1 MEEWILKRTYLDYK
15 EVLKDFPIDEITA
28 KLISKKKFRNKREIY
43 NYLNSDV
50 SLLHDPFKL
59 KGMSEAVSLI
69 TGDIENGKKIL
80 LSLDYDV
87 DGIISGAIA
96 FLGLSQIGAKCT
108 YILPHRIKDGY
119 GINERIVEHAIENS
133 IDTIITFDNGIA
145 AFEPIRL
152 AKKHGIKVIVT
163 DHHDIP
169 FTFDENQ
176 EKILN
181 YVDADLIINP
191 KQHDCEYPFK
201 GICGGVI
208 AYKLIEAIYT
218 KFNKKTEFLD
228 EFIALAAIATIC
240 DVMELRDENRSI
252 VSLGLKY
259 VEKISHPGLNE
270 LLALY
275 GLDRK
280 ITSDDIGF
288 KIGPCF
294 NSSGRLSTASK
305 SLELLTFSNE
315 RHLSSPDYLKD
326 LAKELFEL
334 NQKRKEITSHA
345 FEKAITLIETDKMYK
360 EDIILLYLQ
369 NVHES
374 IAGIVA
380 SRVKE
385 RYSRPVIVFTDSE
398 EIVKGSARSIESLD
412 IFELISNHKDMLHKF
427 GGHPMAAGMSIQKKN
442 LSAFFDELR
451 ISISKYNVPP
461 YRTYAVDMILD
472 FSQLDISLANSLK
485 SFEPYGKGNEKIIF
499 SSLKIS
505 VNDIKIIGKNSN
517 VLKMKISQNGI
528 QREFICFSD
537 IDFIIKKIENK
548 VNKVK
553 VIGGCNFVIDE
564 NNTFDIIYTVGIN
577 VFNGTER
584 LQLELISIR

>member
-1 MEEWILKRTYLDYK
+1 MEEWILKRAYLDYR
-15 EVLKDFPIDEITA
+15 EILKDFPLDEITA
-28 KLISKKKFRNKREIY
+28 KLISKKKFTNKKEIY
-43 NYLNSDV
+43 NYLNSDT

-69 TGDIENGKKIL
+69 ADDIENGNKIL

-96 FLGLSQIGAKCT
+96 FLGLSTIGARCS

-119 GINERIVEHAIENS
+119 GINERIIEYARENS
-133 IDTIITFDNGIA
+133 VDTIITFDNGIA
-145 AFEPIRL
+145 AFEPIKL
-152 AKKHGIKVIVT
+152 AKNYGIKVIVT

-169 FTFDENQ
+169 FTYDENQ

-218 KFNKKTEFLD
+218 KLNKKSESLN

-252 VSLGLKY
+252 VYHGLKNL
-259 VEKISHPGLNE
+259 ERISNPGLKE
-270 LLALY
+270 LLNLY
-275 GLDRK
+275 GIERK

-305 SLELLTFSNE
+305 SLDLLTLSNDE
-315 RHLSSPDYLKD
+315 IPGIPEYLKN
-326 LAKELFEL
+326 LARELYEL
-334 NQKRKEITSHA
+334 NQRRKDITKHA
-345 FEKAITLIETDKMYK
+345 FEKAISLIEANKMYD
-360 EDIILLYLQ
+360 ENIILIYLEK
-369 NVHES
+369 VHES

-385 RYSRPVIVFTDSE
+385 RYNKPVIVFTDSE
-398 EIVKGSARSIESLD
+398 EIIKGSARSIESLD
-412 IFELISNHKDMLHKF
+412 IFELISIHKEMLLKF
-427 GGHPMAAGMSIQKKN
+427 GGHPMAAGMSIEKKN
-442 LSAFFDELR
+442 LNEFFDKLR
-451 ISISKYNVPP
+451 ISISEYSVPKYK
-461 YRTYAVDMILD
+461 TYAVDMILN
-472 FSQLDISLANSLK
+472 FSQLNISLANSLK
-485 SFEPYGKGNEKIIF
+485 SFEPYGKGNEKMIF
-499 SSLKIS
+499 SSLKVSIS
-505 VNDIKIIGKNSN
+505 DIKIIGKNSN
-517 VLKMKISQNGI
+517 VLKMKIKQNEI

-537 IDFIIKKIENK
+537 IDSIIKKIGD
-548 VNKVK
+548 KVK
-553 VIGGCNFVIDE
+553 VTADYNFFIDE
-564 NNTFDIIYTVGIN
+564 NDTFDIIYTVGIN
-577 VFNGTER
+577 VFNSTER

>member
-1 MEEWILKRTYLDYK
+1 MEEWILKRAYLDYR
-15 EVLKDFPIDEITA
+15 EILKDFPLDEITA
-28 KLISKKKFRNKREIY
+28 KLISKKKFTNKKEIY
-43 NYLNSDV
+43 NYLNSDT

-69 TGDIENGKKIL
+69 ADDIENGNKIL

-96 FLGLSQIGAKCT
+96 FLGLSTIGARCS

-119 GINERIVEHAIENS
+119 GINERIIEYARENS
-133 IDTIITFDNGIA
+133 VDTIITFDNGIA
-145 AFEPIRL
+145 AFEPIKL
-152 AKKHGIKVIVT
+152 AKNYGIKVIVT

-169 FTFDENQ
+169 FTYDENQ

-218 KFNKKTEFLD
+218 KLNKKSESLN

-252 VSLGLKY
+252 VYHGLKNL
-259 VEKISHPGLNE
+259 ERISNPGLKE
-270 LLALY
+270 LLNLY
-275 GLDRK
+275 GIERK

-305 SLELLTFSNE
+305 SLDLLTLSNDE
-315 RHLSSPDYLKD
+315 IPGIPEYLKN
-326 LAKELFEL
+326 LAKELYEL
-334 NQKRKEITSHA
+334 NQRRKDITKHA
-345 FEKAITLIETDKMYK
+345 FEKAISLIEANKMYD
-360 EDIILLYLQ
+360 ENIILIYLEK
-369 NVHES
+369 VHES

-385 RYSRPVIVFTDSE
+385 RYNKPVIVFTDSE
-398 EIVKGSARSIESLD
+398 EIIKGSARSIESLD
-412 IFELISNHKDMLHKF
+412 IFELISIHKEMLLKF
-427 GGHPMAAGMSIQKKN
+427 GGHPMAAGMSIEKKN
-442 LSAFFDELR
+442 LNEFFDKLR
-451 ISISKYNVPP
+451 ISISEYSVPKYK
-461 YRTYAVDMILD
+461 TYAVDMIMK
-472 FSQLDISLANSLK
+472 FSQLNISLANSLK
-485 SFEPYGKGNEKIIF
+485 SFEPYGKGNEKMIF
-499 SSLKIS
+499 SSLKVSIS
-505 VNDIKIIGKNSN
+505 DIKIIGKNSN
-517 VLKMKISQNGI
+517 VLKMKIKQSEI

-537 IDFIIKKIENK
+537 IDSIIKKIGD
-548 VNKVK
+548 KVK
-553 VIGGCNFVIDE
+553 VTADYNFFIDE
-564 NNTFDIIYTVGIN
+564 NDTFDIIYTVGIN
-577 VFNGTER
+577 VFNSTER

>member
-1 MEEWILKRTYLDYK
+1 MEEWILKRAYLDYR
-15 EVLKDFPIDEITA
+15 EILKDFPLDEITA
-28 KLISKKKFRNKREIY
+28 KLISKKKFTNKKEIY
-43 NYLNSDV
+43 NYLNSDT

-69 TGDIENGKKIL
+69 ADDIENGNKIL

-96 FLGLSQIGAKCT
+96 FLGLSTIGARCS

-119 GINERIVEHAIENS
+119 GINERIIEYARENS
-133 IDTIITFDNGIA
+133 VDTIITFDNGIA
-145 AFEPIRL
+145 AFEPIKL
-152 AKKHGIKVIVT
+152 AKNYGIKVIVT

-169 FTFDENQ
+169 FTYDENQ

-218 KFNKKTEFLD
+218 KLNKKSESLN

-252 VSLGLKY
+252 VYHGLKNL
-259 VEKISHPGLNE
+259 ERISNPGLKE
-270 LLALY
+270 LLTLY
-275 GLDRK
+275 GIERK

-305 SLELLTFSNE
+305 SLDLLTLSNDE
-315 RHLSSPDYLKD
+315 IPGIPEYLKN
-326 LAKELFEL
+326 LAKELYEL
-334 NQKRKEITSHA
+334 NQRRKDITKHA
-345 FEKAITLIETDKMYK
+345 FEKAISLIEANKMYD
-360 EDIILLYLQ
+360 ENIILIYLEK
-369 NVHES
+369 VHES

-385 RYSRPVIVFTDSE
+385 RYNKPVIVFTDSE
-398 EIVKGSARSIESLD
+398 EIIKGSARSIESLD
-412 IFELISNHKDMLHKF
+412 IFELISIHKEMLLKF
-427 GGHPMAAGMSIQKKN
+427 GGHPMAAGMSIEKKN
-442 LSAFFDELR
+442 LNEFFDKLR
-451 ISISKYNVPP
+451 ISISEYSVPKYK
-461 YRTYAVDMILD
+461 TYAVDMILN
-472 FSQLDISLANSLK
+472 FSQLNISLANSLK
-485 SFEPYGKGNEKIIF
+485 SFEPYGKGNEKMIF
-499 SSLKIS
+499 SSLKVSIS
-505 VNDIKIIGKNSN
+505 DIKIIGKNSN
-517 VLKMKISQNGI
+517 VLKMKIKQNEI

-537 IDFIIKKIENK
+537 IDSIIKKIGD
-548 VNKVK
+548 KVK
-553 VIGGCNFVIDE
+553 VTADYNFFIDE
-564 NNTFDIIYTVGIN
+564 NDTFDIIYTVGIN
-577 VFNGTER
+577 VFNSTER

>member
-1 MEEWILKRTYLDYK
+1 MEEWILKRAYLDYR
-15 EVLKDFPIDEITA
+15 EILKDFPLDEITA
-28 KLISKKKFRNKREIY
+28 KLISKKKFTNKKEIY
-43 NYLNSDV
+43 NYLNSDT

-69 TGDIENGKKIL
+69 ADDIENGNKIL

-96 FLGLSQIGAKCT
+96 FLGLSTIGARCS

-119 GINERIVEHAIENS
+119 GINERIIEYARENS
-133 IDTIITFDNGIA
+133 VDTIITFDNGIA
-145 AFEPIRL
+145 AFEPIKL
-152 AKKHGIKVIVT
+152 AKNYGIKVIVT

-169 FTFDENQ
+169 FTYDENQ

-218 KFNKKTEFLD
+218 KLNKKSESLN

-252 VSLGLKY
+252 VYHGLKNL
-259 VEKISHPGLNE
+259 ERISNPGLKE
-270 LLALY
+270 LLNLY
-275 GLDRK
+275 GIERK

-305 SLELLTFSNE
+305 SLDLLTLSNDE
-315 RHLSSPDYLKD
+315 IPGIPEYLKN
-326 LAKELFEL
+326 LAKELYEL
-334 NQKRKEITSHA
+334 NQRRKDITKHA
-345 FEKAITLIETDKMYK
+345 FEKAISLTEANKMYD
-360 EDIILLYLQ
+360 ENIILIYLEK
-369 NVHES
+369 VHES

-385 RYSRPVIVFTDSE
+385 RYNKPVIVFTDSE
-398 EIVKGSARSIESLD
+398 EIIKGSARSIESLD
-412 IFELISNHKDMLHKF
+412 IFELISIHKEMLLKF
-427 GGHPMAAGMSIQKKN
+427 GGHPMAAGMSIEKKN
-442 LSAFFDELR
+442 LNEFFDKLR
-451 ISISKYNVPP
+451 ISISEYSVPKYK
-461 YRTYAVDMILD
+461 TYAVDMIMK
-472 FSQLDISLANSLK
+472 FSQLNISLANSLK
-485 SFEPYGKGNEKIIF
+485 SFEPY
-499 SSLKIS
+499 
-505 VNDIKIIGKNSN
+505 
-517 VLKMKISQNGI
+517 
-528 QREFICFSD
+528 
-537 IDFIIKKIENK
+537 
-548 VNKVK
+548 
-553 VIGGCNFVIDE
+553 
-564 NNTFDIIYTVGIN
+564 
-577 VFNGTER
+577 
-584 LQLELISIR
+584 

>member
-1 MEEWILKRTYLDYK
+1 MEEWILKRAYLDYR
-15 EVLKDFPIDEITA
+15 EILKDFPLDEITA
-28 KLISKKKFRNKREIY
+28 KLISKKKFTNKKEIY
-43 NYLNSDV
+43 NYLNSDT

-69 TGDIENGKKIL
+69 ADDIENGNKIL

-87 DGIISGAIA
+87 DGIISGTIA
-96 FLGLSQIGAKCT
+96 FLGLSTIGARCS

-119 GINERIVEHAIENS
+119 GINERIIEYARENS
-133 IDTIITFDNGIA
+133 VDTIITFDNGIA
-145 AFEPIRL
+145 AFEPIKL
-152 AKKHGIKVIVT
+152 AKNYGIKVIVT

-169 FTFDENQ
+169 FTYDENQ

-218 KFNKKTEFLD
+218 KLNKKSESLN

-252 VSLGLKY
+252 VYHGLKNL
-259 VEKISHPGLNE
+259 ERISNPGLKE
-270 LLALY
+270 LLNLY
-275 GLDRK
+275 GIERK

-305 SLELLTFSNE
+305 SLDLLTLSNDE
-315 RHLSSPDYLKD
+315 IPGIPEYLKN
-326 LAKELFEL
+326 LAKELYEL
-334 NQKRKEITSHA
+334 NQRRKDITKHA
-345 FEKAITLIETDKMYK
+345 FEKAISLIEANKMYD
-360 EDIILLYLQ
+360 ENIILIYLEK
-369 NVHES
+369 VHES

-385 RYSRPVIVFTDSE
+385 RYNKPVIVFTDSE
-398 EIVKGSARSIESLD
+398 EIIKGSARSIESLD
-412 IFELISNHKDMLHKF
+412 IFELISIHKEMLLKF
-427 GGHPMAAGMSIQKKN
+427 GGHPMAAGMSIEKKN
-442 LSAFFDELR
+442 LNEFFDKLR
-451 ISISKYNVPP
+451 ISISEYSVPKYK
-461 YRTYAVDMILD
+461 TYAVDMILN
-472 FSQLDISLANSLK
+472 FSQLNISLANSLK
-485 SFEPYGKGNEKIIF
+485 SFEPYGKGNEKMIF
-499 SSLKIS
+499 SSLKVSIS
-505 VNDIKIIGKNSN
+505 DIKIIGKNSN
-517 VLKMKISQNGI
+517 VLKMKIKQNEI

-537 IDFIIKKIENK
+537 IDSIIKKIGD
-548 VNKVK
+548 KVK
-553 VIGGCNFVIDE
+553 VTADYNFFIDE
-564 NNTFDIIYTVGIN
+564 NDTFDIIYTVGIN
-577 VFNGTER
+577 VFNSTER

>member
-1 MEEWILKRTYLDYK
+1 MEEWILKRAYLDYR
-15 EVLKDFPIDEITA
+15 EILKDFPLDEITA
-28 KLISKKKFRNKREIY
+28 KLISKKKFTNKKEIY
-43 NYLNSDV
+43 NYLNSDT

-69 TGDIENGKKIL
+69 ADDIENGNKIL

-96 FLGLSQIGAKCT
+96 FLGLSTIGARCS

-119 GINERIVEHAIENS
+119 GINERIIEYARENS
-133 IDTIITFDNGIA
+133 VDTIITFDNGIA
-145 AFEPIRL
+145 AFEPIKL
-152 AKKHGIKVIVT
+152 AKNYGIKVIVT

-169 FTFDENQ
+169 FTYDENQ

-218 KFNKKTEFLD
+218 KLNKKSESLN

-252 VSLGLKY
+252 VYHGLKNL
-259 VEKISHPGLNE
+259 ERISNPGLKE
-270 LLALY
+270 LLNLY
-275 GLDRK
+275 GIERK

-305 SLELLTFSNE
+305 SLDLLTLSNDE
-315 RHLSSPDYLKD
+315 IPGIPEYLKN
-326 LAKELFEL
+326 LAKELYEL
-334 NQKRKEITSHA
+334 NQRRKDITKHA
-345 FEKAITLIETDKMYK
+345 FEKAISLIEANKMYD
-360 EDIILLYLQ
+360 ENIILIYLEK
-369 NVHES
+369 VHES

-385 RYSRPVIVFTDSE
+385 RYNKPVIVFTDSE
-398 EIVKGSARSIESLD
+398 EIIKGSARSIESLD
-412 IFELISNHKDMLHKF
+412 IFELISIHKEMLLKF
-427 GGHPMAAGMSIQKKN
+427 GGHPMAAGMSIEKKN
-442 LSAFFDELR
+442 LNEFFDKLR
-451 ISISKYNVPP
+451 ISISEYSVPKYK
-461 YRTYAVDMILD
+461 TYAVDMILN
-472 FSQLDISLANSLK
+472 FSQLNISLANSLK
-485 SFEPYGKGNEKIIF
+485 SFEPYGKGNEKMIF
-499 SSLKIS
+499 SSLKVSIS
-505 VNDIKIIGKNSN
+505 DIKIIGKNSN
-517 VLKMKISQNGI
+517 VLKMKIKQNEI

-537 IDFIIKKIENK
+537 IDSIIKKIGD
-548 VNKVK
+548 KVK
-553 VIGGCNFVIDE
+553 VTADYNFFFYE
-564 NNTFDIIYTVGIN
+564 NDTFDIIYTVGIN
-577 VFNGTER
+577 VFNSTER

>member
-1 MEEWILKRTYLDYK
+1 MEEWILKRAYLDYR
-15 EVLKDFPIDEITA
+15 EILKDFPLDEITA
-28 KLISKKKFRNKREIY
+28 KLISKKKFTNKKEIY
-43 NYLNSDV
+43 NYLNSDT

-69 TGDIENGKKIL
+69 ADDIENGNKIL

-96 FLGLSQIGAKCT
+96 FLGLSTIGARCS

-119 GINERIVEHAIENS
+119 GINERIIEYARENS
-133 IDTIITFDNGIA
+133 VDTIITFDNGIA
-145 AFEPIRL
+145 AFEPIKL
-152 AKKHGIKVIVT
+152 AKNYGIKVIVT

-169 FTFDENQ
+169 FTYDKNQ

-218 KFNKKTEFLD
+218 KLNKKSESLN

-252 VSLGLKY
+252 VYHGLKNL
-259 VEKISHPGLNE
+259 ERISNPGLKE
-270 LLALY
+270 LLNLY
-275 GLDRK
+275 GIERK

-305 SLELLTFSNE
+305 SLDLLTLSNDE
-315 RHLSSPDYLKD
+315 IPGIPEYLKN
-326 LAKELFEL
+326 LAKELYEL
-334 NQKRKEITSHA
+334 NQRRKDITKHA
-345 FEKAITLIETDKMYK
+345 FEKAISLIEANKMYD
-360 EDIILLYLQ
+360 ENIILIYLEK
-369 NVHES
+369 VHES

-385 RYSRPVIVFTDSE
+385 RYNKPVIVFTDSE
-398 EIVKGSARSIESLD
+398 EIIKGSARSIESLD
-412 IFELISNHKDMLHKF
+412 IFELISIHKEMLLKF
-427 GGHPMAAGMSIQKKN
+427 GGHPMAAGMSIEKKN
-442 LSAFFDELR
+442 LNEFFDKLR
-451 ISISKYNVPP
+451 ISISEYSVPKYK
-461 YRTYAVDMILD
+461 TYAVDMILN
-472 FSQLDISLANSLK
+472 FSQLNISLANSLK
-485 SFEPYGKGNEKIIF
+485 SFEPYGKGNEKMIF
-499 SSLKIS
+499 SSLKVSIS
-505 VNDIKIIGKNSN
+505 DIKIIGKNSN
-517 VLKMKISQNGI
+517 VLKMKIKQNEI

-537 IDFIIKKIENK
+537 IDSIIKKIGD
-548 VNKVK
+548 KVK
-553 VIGGCNFVIDE
+553 VTADYNFFIDE
-564 NNTFDIIYTVGIN
+564 NDTFDIIYTVGIN
-577 VFNGTER
+577 VFNSTER

>member
-1 MEEWILKRTYLDYK
+1 MEEWILKRAYLDYR
-15 EVLKDFPIDEITA
+15 EILKDFPLDEITA
-28 KLISKKKFRNKREIY
+28 KLISKKKFTNKKEIY
-43 NYLNSDV
+43 NYLNSDT

-69 TGDIENGKKIL
+69 ADDIENGNKIL

-96 FLGLSQIGAKCT
+96 FLGLSTIGAKCS

-119 GINERIVEHAIENS
+119 GINERIIEYARENS
-133 IDTIITFDNGIA
+133 VDTIITFDNGIA
-145 AFEPIRL
+145 AFEPIKL
-152 AKKHGIKVIVT
+152 AKNYGIKVIVT

-169 FTFDENQ
+169 FTYDENQ

-218 KFNKKTEFLD
+218 KLNKKSESLN

-252 VSLGLKY
+252 VYHGLKNL
-259 VEKISHPGLNE
+259 ERISNPGLKE
-270 LLALY
+270 LLNLY
-275 GLDRK
+275 GIERK

-305 SLELLTFSNE
+305 SLDLLTLSNDE
-315 RHLSSPDYLKD
+315 IPGIPEYLKN
-326 LAKELFEL
+326 LAKELYEL
-334 NQKRKEITSHA
+334 NQRRKDITKHA
-345 FEKAITLIETDKMYK
+345 FEKAISLIEANKMYD
-360 EDIILLYLQ
+360 ENIILIYLEK
-369 NVHES
+369 VHES

-385 RYSRPVIVFTDSE
+385 RYNKPVIVFTDSE
-398 EIVKGSARSIESLD
+398 EIIKGSARSIESLD
-412 IFELISNHKDMLHKF
+412 IFELISIHKEMLLKF
-427 GGHPMAAGMSIQKKN
+427 GGHPMAAGMSIEKKN
-442 LSAFFDELR
+442 LNEFFDKLR
-451 ISISKYNVPP
+451 ISISEYSVPKYK
-461 YRTYAVDMILD
+461 TYAVDMILN
-472 FSQLDISLANSLK
+472 FSQLNISLANSLK
-485 SFEPYGKGNEKIIF
+485 SFEPYGKGNEKMIF
-499 SSLKIS
+499 SSLKVSIS
-505 VNDIKIIGKNSN
+505 DIKIIGKNSN
-517 VLKMKISQNGI
+517 VLKMKIKQNEI

-537 IDFIIKKIENK
+537 IDSIIKKIGD
-548 VNKVK
+548 KVK
-553 VIGGCNFVIDE
+553 VTADYNFFIDE
-564 NNTFDIIYTVGIN
+564 NDTFDIIYTVGIN
-577 VFNGTER
+577 VFNSTER

>member
-1 MEEWILKRTYLDYK
+1 MEEWILKRAYLDYR
-15 EVLKDFPIDEITA
+15 EILKDFPLDEITA
-28 KLISKKKFRNKREIY
+28 KLISKKKFTNKKEIY
-43 NYLNSDV
+43 NYLNSDT

-69 TGDIENGKKIL
+69 ADDIENGNKIL

-96 FLGLSQIGAKCT
+96 FLGLSTIGARCS

-119 GINERIVEHAIENS
+119 GINERIIEYARENS
-133 IDTIITFDNGIA
+133 VDTIITFDNGIA
-145 AFEPIRL
+145 AFEPIKL
-152 AKKHGIKVIVT
+152 AKNYGIKVIVT

-169 FTFDENQ
+169 FTYDENQ

-218 KFNKKTEFLD
+218 KLNKKSESLN

-252 VSLGLKY
+252 VYHGLKNL
-259 VEKISHPGLNE
+259 ERISNPGLKE
-270 LLALY
+270 LLNLY
-275 GLDRK
+275 GIERK

-305 SLELLTFSNE
+305 SLDLLTLSNDE
-315 RHLSSPDYLKD
+315 IPGIPEYLKN
-326 LAKELFEL
+326 LAKELYEL
-334 NQKRKEITSHA
+334 NQRRKDITKHA
-345 FEKAITLIETDKMYK
+345 FEKAISLIEANKMYD
-360 EDIILLYLQ
+360 ENIILIYLEK
-369 NVHES
+369 VHES

-385 RYSRPVIVFTDSE
+385 RYNKPVIVFTDSE
-398 EIVKGSARSIESLD
+398 EIIKGSARSIESLD
-412 IFELISNHKDMLHKF
+412 IFELISIHKEMLLKF
-427 GGHPMAAGMSIQKKN
+427 GGHPMAAGMSIEKKN
-442 LSAFFDELR
+442 LNEFFDKLR
-451 ISISKYNVPP
+451 ISISEYSVPKYK
-461 YRTYAVDMILD
+461 TYAVDMIMK
-472 FSQLDISLANSLK
+472 FSQLNISLANSLK
-485 SFEPYGKGNEKIIF
+485 SFEPYGKGNEKMIF
-499 SSLKIS
+499 SSLKVSIS
-505 VNDIKIIGKNSN
+505 DIKIIGKNSN
-517 VLKMKISQNGI
+517 VLKMKIKQNEI

-537 IDFIIKKIENK
+537 IDSIIKKIGD
-548 VNKVK
+548 KVK
-553 VIGGCNFVIDE
+553 VTADYNFFIDE
-564 NNTFDIIYTVGIN
+564 NYTFDIIYTVGIN
-577 VFNGTER
+577 VFNSTER

>member
-1 MEEWILKRTYLDYK
+1 MEEWILKRAYLDYR
-15 EVLKDFPIDEITA
+15 EILKDFPLDEITA
-28 KLISKKKFRNKREIY
+28 KLISKKKFTNKKEIY
-43 NYLNSDV
+43 NYLNSDT

-69 TGDIENGKKIL
+69 ADDIENGNKIL

-96 FLGLSQIGAKCT
+96 FLGLSTIGARCS

-119 GINERIVEHAIENS
+119 GINERIIEYARENS
-133 IDTIITFDNGIA
+133 VDTIITFDNGIA
-145 AFEPIRL
+145 AFEPIKL
-152 AKKHGIKVIVT
+152 AKNYGIKVIVT

-169 FTFDENQ
+169 FTYDENQ

-218 KFNKKTEFLD
+218 KLNKKSESLN

-240 DVMELRDENRSI
+240 DVMELKDENRSI
-252 VSLGLKY
+252 VYHGLKNL
-259 VEKISHPGLNE
+259 ERISNPGLKE
-270 LLALY
+270 LLNLY
-275 GLDRK
+275 GIERK

-305 SLELLTFSNE
+305 SLDLLTLSNDE
-315 RHLSSPDYLKD
+315 IPGIPEYLKN
-326 LAKELFEL
+326 LAKELYEL
-334 NQKRKEITSHA
+334 NQRRKDITKHA
-345 FEKAITLIETDKMYK
+345 FEKAISLIEANKIYD
-360 EDIILLYLQ
+360 ENIILIYLEK
-369 NVHES
+369 VHES

-385 RYSRPVIVFTDSE
+385 RYNKPVIVFTDSE
-398 EIVKGSARSIESLD
+398 EIIKGSARSIESLD
-412 IFELISNHKDMLHKF
+412 IFELISIHKEMLLKF
-427 GGHPMAAGMSIQKKN
+427 GGHPMAAGMSIEKKN
-442 LSAFFDELR
+442 LNEFFDKLR
-451 ISISKYNVPP
+451 ISISEYSVPKYK
-461 YRTYAVDMILD
+461 TYAVDMILN
-472 FSQLDISLANSLK
+472 FSQLNISLANSLK
-485 SFEPYGKGNEKIIF
+485 SFEPYGKGNEKMIF
-499 SSLKIS
+499 SSLKVSIS
-505 VNDIKIIGKNSN
+505 DIKIIGKNSN
-517 VLKMKISQNGI
+517 VLKMKIKQNEI

-537 IDFIIKKIENK
+537 IDSIIKKIGD
-548 VNKVK
+548 KVK
-553 VIGGCNFVIDE
+553 VTSDYNFFIDE
-564 NNTFDIIYTVGIN
+564 NDTFDIIYTVGIN
-577 VFNGTER
+577 VFNSTER

>member
-1 MEEWILKRTYLDYK
+1 MEEWILKRAYLDYR
-15 EVLKDFPIDEITA
+15 EILKDFPLDEITA
-28 KLISKKKFRNKREIY
+28 KLISKKKFTNKKEIY
-43 NYLNSDV
+43 NYLNSDT

-69 TGDIENGKKIL
+69 ADDIENGNKIL

-96 FLGLSQIGAKCT
+96 FLGLSTIGARCS

-119 GINERIVEHAIENS
+119 GINERIIEYARENS
-133 IDTIITFDNGIA
+133 VDTIITFDNGIA
-145 AFEPIRL
+145 AFEPIKL
-152 AKKHGIKVIVT
+152 AKNYGIKVIVT

-169 FTFDENQ
+169 FTYDENQ

-218 KFNKKTEFLD
+218 KLNKKSESLN

-252 VSLGLKY
+252 VYHGLKNL
-259 VEKISHPGLNE
+259 ERISNPGLKE
-270 LLALY
+270 LLNLY
-275 GLDRK
+275 GIERK

-305 SLELLTFSNE
+305 SLDLLTLSNDE
-315 RHLSSPDYLKD
+315 IPGIPEYLKN
-326 LAKELFEL
+326 LAKELYEL
-334 NQKRKEITSHA
+334 NQRRKDITKHA
-345 FEKAITLIETDKMYK
+345 FEKAVSLIEANKMYD
-360 EDIILLYLQ
+360 ENIILIYLEK
-369 NVHES
+369 VHES

-385 RYSRPVIVFTDSE
+385 RYNKPVIVFTDSE
-398 EIVKGSARSIESLD
+398 EIIKGSARSIESLD
-412 IFELISNHKDMLHKF
+412 IFELISIHKEMLLKF
-427 GGHPMAAGMSIQKKN
+427 GGHPMAAGMSIEKKN
-442 LSAFFDELR
+442 LNEFFDKLR
-451 ISISKYNVPP
+451 ISISEYNVPKHK
-461 YRTYAVDMILD
+461 TYAVDMILD
-472 FSQLDISLANSLK
+472 FSQLNISLANSLK

-499 SSLKIS
+499 SSLKVSIS
-505 VNDIKIIGKNSN
+505 DIKVIGKNSN
-517 VLKMKISQNGI
+517 VLKMKIKQNEI

-537 IDFIIKKIENK
+537 IDSIIKKIED
-548 VNKVK
+548 KVK
-553 VIGGCNFVIDE
+553 INADYNFFIDE
-564 NNTFDIIYTVGIN
+564 NYTFDIIYTVGIN
-577 VFNGTER
+577 VFNSTER

>member
-1 MEEWILKRTYLDYK
+1 MEEWILKRAYLDYR
-15 EVLKDFPIDEITA
+15 EILKDFPLDEITA
-28 KLISKKKFRNKREIY
+28 KLISKKKFTNKKEIY
-43 NYLNSDV
+43 NYLNSDT

-69 TGDIENGKKIL
+69 ADDIENGNKIL

-96 FLGLSQIGAKCT
+96 FLGLSTIGARCS

-119 GINERIVEHAIENS
+119 GINERIIEYARENS
-133 IDTIITFDNGIA
+133 VDTIITFDNGIA
-145 AFEPIRL
+145 AFEPIKL
-152 AKKHGIKVIVT
+152 AKNYGIKVIVT

-169 FTFDENQ
+169 FTYDENQ

-218 KFNKKTEFLD
+218 KLNKKSESLN

-252 VSLGLKY
+252 VYHGLKNL
-259 VEKISHPGLNE
+259 ERISNPGLKE
-270 LLALY
+270 LLNLY
-275 GLDRK
+275 GIERK

-305 SLELLTFSNE
+305 SLDLLTLSNDE
-315 RHLSSPDYLKD
+315 IPGIPEYLKN
-326 LAKELFEL
+326 LAKELYEL
-334 NQKRKEITSHA
+334 NQRRKDITKHA
-345 FEKAITLIETDKMYK
+345 FEKAISLIEANKMYD
-360 EDIILLYLQ
+360 ENIILIYLEK
-369 NVHES
+369 VHES

-385 RYSRPVIVFTDSE
+385 RYNKPVIVFTDSE
-398 EIVKGSARSIESLD
+398 EIIKGSARSIESLD
-412 IFELISNHKDMLHKF
+412 IFELISIHKEMLLKF
-427 GGHPMAAGMSIQKKN
+427 GGHPMAAGMSIEKKN
-442 LSAFFDELR
+442 LNEFFDKLR
-451 ISISKYNVPP
+451 ISISEYSVPKYK
-461 YRTYAVDMILD
+461 TYAVDMIMK
-472 FSQLDISLANSLK
+472 FSQLNISLANSLK

-499 SSLKIS
+499 SSLKVSIS
-505 VNDIKIIGKNSN
+505 DIKVIGKNSN
-517 VLKMKISQNGI
+517 VLKMKIKQNEI

-537 IDFIIKKIENK
+537 IDSIIKKIED
-548 VNKVK
+548 KVK
-553 VIGGCNFVIDE
+553 INADYNFFIDE
-564 NNTFDIIYTVGIN
+564 NYTFDIIYTVGIN
-577 VFNGTER
+577 VFNSTER

>member
-1 MEEWILKRTYLDYK
+1 MEEWILKRAYLDYR
-15 EVLKDFPIDEITA
+15 EILKDFPLDEITA
-28 KLISKKKFRNKREIY
+28 KLISKKKFTNKKEIY
-43 NYLNSDV
+43 NYLNSDT

-69 TGDIENGKKIL
+69 ADDIENGNKIL

-96 FLGLSQIGAKCT
+96 FLGLSTIGARCS

-119 GINERIVEHAIENS
+119 GINERIIEYARENS
-133 IDTIITFDNGIA
+133 VDTIITFDNGIA
-145 AFEPIRL
+145 AFEPIKL
-152 AKKHGIKVIVT
+152 AKNYGIKVIVT

-169 FTFDENQ
+169 FTYDENQ

-218 KFNKKTEFLD
+218 KLNKKSESLN

-252 VSLGLKY
+252 VYHGLKNL
-259 VEKISHPGLNE
+259 ERISNPGLKE
-270 LLALY
+270 LLNLY
-275 GLDRK
+275 GIERK

-305 SLELLTFSNE
+305 SLDLLTLSNDE
-315 RHLSSPDYLKD
+315 IPGIPEYLKN
-326 LAKELFEL
+326 LAKELYEL
-334 NQKRKEITSHA
+334 NQRRKDITKHA
-345 FEKAITLIETDKMYK
+345 FEKAISLIEANKMYD
-360 EDIILLYLQ
+360 ENIILIYLEK
-369 NVHES
+369 VHES

-385 RYSRPVIVFTDSE
+385 RYNKPVIVFTDSE
-398 EIVKGSARSIESLD
+398 EIIKGSARSIESLD
-412 IFELISNHKDMLHKF
+412 IFELISIHKEMLLKF
-427 GGHPMAAGMSIQKKN
+427 GGHPMAAGMSIEKKN
-442 LSAFFDELR
+442 LNKFFDKLR
-451 ISISKYNVPP
+451 ISISEYSVPKYK
-461 YRTYAVDMILD
+461 TYAVDMIMK
-472 FSQLDISLANSLK
+472 FSQLNISLANSLK
-485 SFEPYGKGNEKIIF
+485 SFEPYGKGNEKMIF
-499 SSLKIS
+499 SSLKVSIS
-505 VNDIKIIGKNSN
+505 DIKIIGKNSN
-517 VLKMKISQNGI
+517 VLKMKIKQNEI

-537 IDFIIKKIENK
+537 IDSIIKKIGD
-548 VNKVK
+548 KVK
-553 VIGGCNFVIDE
+553 VTADYNFFIDE
-564 NNTFDIIYTVGIN
+564 NDTFDIIYTVGIN
-577 VFNGTER
+577 VFNSTER

>member
-1 MEEWILKRTYLDYK
+1 MEEWILKRAYLDYR
-15 EVLKDFPIDEITA
+15 EILKDFPLDEITA
-28 KLISKKKFRNKREIY
+28 KLISKKKFTNKKEIY
-43 NYLNSDV
+43 NYLNSDT

-69 TGDIENGKKIL
+69 ADDIENGNKIL

-96 FLGLSQIGAKCT
+96 FLGLSTIGARCS

-119 GINERIVEHAIENS
+119 GINERIIEYARENS
-133 IDTIITFDNGIA
+133 VDTIITFDNGIA
-145 AFEPIRL
+145 AFEPIKL
-152 AKKHGIKVIVT
+152 AKNYGIKVIVT

-169 FTFDENQ
+169 FTYDENQ

-218 KFNKKTEFLD
+218 KLNKKSESLN

-252 VSLGLKY
+252 VYHGLKNL
-259 VEKISHPGLNE
+259 ERISNPGLKE
-270 LLALY
+270 LLNLY
-275 GLDRK
+275 GIERK

-305 SLELLTFSNE
+305 SLDLLTLSNDE
-315 RHLSSPDYLKD
+315 IPGIPEYLKN
-326 LAKELFEL
+326 LAKELYEL
-334 NQKRKEITSHA
+334 NQRRKDITKHA
-345 FEKAITLIETDKMYK
+345 FEKAISLIEANKMYD
-360 EDIILLYLQ
+360 ENIILIYLEK
-369 NVHES
+369 VHES

-385 RYSRPVIVFTDSE
+385 RYNKPVIVFTDSE
-398 EIVKGSARSIESLD
+398 EIIKGSARSIESLD
-412 IFELISNHKDMLHKF
+412 IFELISIHKEMLLKF
-427 GGHPMAAGMSIQKKN
+427 GGHPMAAGMSIEKKILN
-442 LSAFFDELR
+442 EFFDKLR
-451 ISISKYNVPP
+451 ISISEYSVPKYK
-461 YRTYAVDMILD
+461 TYAVDMIMK
-472 FSQLDISLANSLK
+472 FSQLNISLANSLK
-485 SFEPYGKGNEKIIF
+485 SFEPYGKGNEKMIF
-499 SSLKIS
+499 SSLKVSIS
-505 VNDIKIIGKNSN
+505 DIKIIGKNSN
-517 VLKMKISQNGI
+517 VLKMKIKQNEI

-537 IDFIIKKIENK
+537 IDSIIKKIGD
-548 VNKVK
+548 KVK
-553 VIGGCNFVIDE
+553 VTADYNFFIDE
-564 NNTFDIIYTVGIN
+564 NDTFDIIYTVGIN
-577 VFNGTER
+577 VFNSTER

>member
-1 MEEWILKRTYLDYK
+1 MEEWILKRAYLDYR
-15 EVLKDFPIDEITA
+15 EILKDFPLDEITA
-28 KLISKKKFRNKREIY
+28 KLISKKKFTNKKEIY
-43 NYLNSDV
+43 NYLNSDT

-69 TGDIENGKKIL
+69 ADDIENGNKIL

-96 FLGLSQIGAKCT
+96 FLGLSTIGARCS

-119 GINERIVEHAIENS
+119 GINERIIEYARENS
-133 IDTIITFDNGIA
+133 VDTIITFDNGIA
-145 AFEPIRL
+145 AFEPIKL
-152 AKKHGIKVIVT
+152 AKNYGIKVIVT

-169 FTFDENQ
+169 FTYDENQ

-218 KFNKKTEFLD
+218 KLKKKSESLN

-252 VSLGLKY
+252 VYHGLKNL
-259 VEKISHPGLNE
+259 ERISNPGLKE
-270 LLALY
+270 LLNLY
-275 GLDRK
+275 GIERK

-305 SLELLTFSNE
+305 SLDLLTLSNDE
-315 RHLSSPDYLKD
+315 IPGIPEYLKN
-326 LAKELFEL
+326 LAKELYEL
-334 NQKRKEITSHA
+334 NQRRKDITKHA
-345 FEKAITLIETDKMYK
+345 FEKAISLIEANKMYD
-360 EDIILLYLQ
+360 ENIILIYLEK
-369 NVHES
+369 VHES

-385 RYSRPVIVFTDSE
+385 RYNKPVIVFTDSE
-398 EIVKGSARSIESLD
+398 EIIKGSARSIESLD
-412 IFELISNHKDMLHKF
+412 IFELISIHKEMLLKF
-427 GGHPMAAGMSIQKKN
+427 GGHPMAAGMSIEKKN
-442 LSAFFDELR
+442 LNEFFDKLR
-451 ISISKYNVPP
+451 ISISEYSVPKYK
-461 YRTYAVDMILD
+461 TYAVDMILN
-472 FSQLDISLANSLK
+472 FSQLNISLANSLK
-485 SFEPYGKGNEKIIF
+485 SFEPYGKGNEKMIF
-499 SSLKIS
+499 SSLKVSIS
-505 VNDIKIIGKNSN
+505 DIKIIGKNSN
-517 VLKMKISQNGI
+517 VLKMKIKQNEI

-537 IDFIIKKIENK
+537 IDSIIKKIGD
-548 VNKVK
+548 KVK
-553 VIGGCNFVIDE
+553 VTSDYNFFIDE
-564 NNTFDIIYTVGIN
+564 NDTFDIIYTVGIN
-577 VFNGTER
+577 VFNSTER

>member
-1 MEEWILKRTYLDYK
+1 MEEWILKRAYLDYR
-15 EVLKDFPIDEITA
+15 EILKDFPLDEITA
-28 KLISKKKFRNKREIY
+28 KLISKKKFTNKKEIY
-43 NYLNSDV
+43 NYLNSDT

-69 TGDIENGKKIL
+69 ADDIENGNKIL

-96 FLGLSQIGAKCT
+96 FLGLSTIGARCS

-119 GINERIVEHAIENS
+119 GINERIIEYARENS
-133 IDTIITFDNGIA
+133 VDTIITFDNGIA
-145 AFEPIRL
+145 AFEPITL
-152 AKKHGIKVIVT
+152 AQNYGIKVIVT

-169 FTFDENQ
+169 FTYDENQ

-218 KFNKKTEFLD
+218 KLNKKSESLN

-252 VSLGLKY
+252 VSHGLKNL
-259 VEKISHPGLNE
+259 ERISNPGLKE
-270 LLALY
+270 LLNLY
-275 GLDRK
+275 GIERK

-305 SLELLTFSNE
+305 SLDLLTLSNDE
-315 RHLSSPDYLKD
+315 IPGIPEYLKN
-326 LAKELFEL
+326 LAKELYEL
-334 NQKRKEITSHA
+334 NQRRKDITKHA
-345 FEKAITLIETDKMYK
+345 FEKAISLIEANKMYD
-360 EDIILLYLQ
+360 ENIILIYLEK
-369 NVHES
+369 VHES

-385 RYSRPVIVFTDSE
+385 RYNKPVIVFTDSE
-398 EIVKGSARSIESLD
+398 EIIKGSARSIESLD
-412 IFELISNHKDMLHKF
+412 IFELISIHKEMLLKF
-427 GGHPMAAGMSIQKKN
+427 GGHPMAAGMSIEKKN
-442 LSAFFDELR
+442 LNEFFDKLR
-451 ISISKYNVPP
+451 ISISEYSVPKYK
-461 YRTYAVDMILD
+461 TYAVDMILN
-472 FSQLDISLANSLK
+472 FSQLNISLANSLK
-485 SFEPYGKGNEKIIF
+485 SFEPYGKGNEKMIF
-499 SSLKIS
+499 SSLKVSIS
-505 VNDIKIIGKNSN
+505 DIKIIGKNSN
-517 VLKMKISQNGI
+517 VLKMKIKQNEI

-537 IDFIIKKIENK
+537 IDSIIKKIGD
-548 VNKVK
+548 KVK
-553 VIGGCNFVIDE
+553 VTADYNFFIDE
-564 NNTFDIIYTVGIN
+564 NDTFDIIYTVGIN
-577 VFNGTER
+577 VFNSTER

>member
-1 MEEWILKRTYLDYK
+1 MEEWILKRAYLDYR
-15 EVLKDFPIDEITA
+15 EILKDFPLDEITA
-28 KLISKKKFRNKREIY
+28 KLISKKKFTNKKEIY
-43 NYLNSDV
+43 NYLNSDT

-69 TGDIENGKKIL
+69 ADDIENGNKIL

-96 FLGLSQIGAKCT
+96 FLGLSTIGARCS

-119 GINERIVEHAIENS
+119 GINERIIEYARENS
-133 IDTIITFDNGIA
+133 VDTIITFDNGIA
-145 AFEPIRL
+145 AFEPIKL
-152 AKKHGIKVIVT
+152 AKNYGIKVIVT

-169 FTFDENQ
+169 FTYDENQ

-218 KFNKKTEFLD
+218 KLNKKSESLN

-252 VSLGLKY
+252 VYHGLKNL
-259 VEKISHPGLNE
+259 ERISNPGLKE
-270 LLALY
+270 LLNLY
-275 GLDRK
+275 GIERK

-305 SLELLTFSNE
+305 SLDLLTLSNDE
-315 RHLSSPDYLKD
+315 IPGIPEYLKN
-326 LAKELFEL
+326 LAKELYEL
-334 NQKRKEITSHA
+334 NQRRKDITKHA
-345 FEKAITLIETDKMYK
+345 FEKAISLIEANKMYD
-360 EDIILLYLQ
+360 ENIILIYLEK
-369 NVHES
+369 VHES

-385 RYSRPVIVFTDSE
+385 RYNKPVIVFTDSE
-398 EIVKGSARSIESLD
+398 EIIKGSARSIESLD
-412 IFELISNHKDMLHKF
+412 IFELISIHKEMLLKF
-427 GGHPMAAGMSIQKKN
+427 GGHPMAAGMSIEKKN
-442 LSAFFDELR
+442 LNEFFDKLR
-451 ISISKYNVPP
+451 ISISEYSVPKYK
-461 YRTYAVDMILD
+461 TYAVDMIMK
-472 FSQLDISLANSLK
+472 FSRLNISLANSLK
-485 SFEPYGKGNEKIIF
+485 SFEPYGKGNEKMIF
-499 SSLKIS
+499 SSLKVSIS
-505 VNDIKIIGKNSN
+505 DIKIIGKNSN
-517 VLKMKISQNGI
+517 VLKMKIKQNEI

-537 IDFIIKKIENK
+537 IDSIIKKIGD
-548 VNKVK
+548 KVK
-553 VIGGCNFVIDE
+553 VTSDYNFFIDE
-564 NNTFDIIYTVGIN
+564 NDTFDIIYTVGIN
-577 VFNGTER
+577 VFNSTER

>member
-1 MEEWILKRTYLDYK
+1 MEEWILKRAYLDYR
-15 EVLKDFPIDEITA
+15 EILKDFPLDEITA
-28 KLISKKKFRNKREIY
+28 KLISKKKFTNKKEIY
-43 NYLNSDV
+43 NYLNSDT

-69 TGDIENGKKIL
+69 ADDIENGNKIL

-96 FLGLSQIGAKCT
+96 FLGLSTIGARCS

-119 GINERIVEHAIENS
+119 GINERIIEYARENS
-133 IDTIITFDNGIA
+133 VDTIITFDNGIA
-145 AFEPIRL
+145 AFEPIKL
-152 AKKHGIKVIVT
+152 AKNYGIKVIVT

-169 FTFDENQ
+169 FTYDENQ

-218 KFNKKTEFLD
+218 KLNKKSESLN

-252 VSLGLKY
+252 VYHGLKNL
-259 VEKISHPGLNE
+259 ERISNPGLKE
-270 LLALY
+270 LLNLY
-275 GLDRK
+275 GIERK

-305 SLELLTFSNE
+305 SLDLLTLSNDE
-315 RHLSSPDYLKD
+315 IPGIPEYLKN
-326 LAKELFEL
+326 LAKELYEL
-334 NQKRKEITSHA
+334 NQRRKDITKHA
-345 FEKAITLIETDKMYK
+345 FEKAISLIEANKMYD
-360 EDIILLYLQ
+360 ENIILIYLEK
-369 NVHES
+369 VHES

-385 RYSRPVIVFTDSE
+385 RYNKPVIVFTDSE
-398 EIVKGSARSIESLD
+398 EIIKGSARSIESLD
-412 IFELISNHKDMLHKF
+412 IFELISIHKEMLLKF
-427 GGHPMAAGMSIQKKN
+427 GGHPMAAGMSIEKKN
-442 LSAFFDELR
+442 LNEFFDKLR
-451 ISISKYNVPP
+451 ISISEYSVPKYK
-461 YRTYAVDMILD
+461 TYAVDMILN
-472 FSQLDISLANSLK
+472 FSQLNISLANSLK
-485 SFEPYGKGNEKIIF
+485 SFEPYGKGNEKMIF
-499 SSLKIS
+499 SSLKVSIS
-505 VNDIKIIGKNSN
+505 DIKIIGKNSN
-517 VLKMKISQNGI
+517 VLKMKIKQNEI

-537 IDFIIKKIENK
+537 IDSIIKKIGD
-548 VNKVK
+548 KVK
-553 VIGGCNFVIDE
+553 VTVDYNFFIDE
-564 NNTFDIIYTVGIN
+564 NDTFDIIYTVGIN
-577 VFNGTER
+577 VFNSTER

>member
-1 MEEWILKRTYLDYK
+1 MEEWILKRAYLDYR
-15 EVLKDFPIDEITA
+15 EILKDFPLDEITA
-28 KLISKKKFRNKREIY
+28 KLISKKKFTNKKEIY
-43 NYLNSDV
+43 NYLNSDT

-69 TGDIENGKKIL
+69 ADDIENGNKIL

-96 FLGLSQIGAKCT
+96 FLGLSTIGAKCS

-119 GINERIVEHAIENS
+119 GINERIIEYARENS
-133 IDTIITFDNGIA
+133 VDTIITFDNGIA
-145 AFEPIRL
+145 AFEPIKL
-152 AKKHGIKVIVT
+152 AKNYGIKVIVT

-169 FTFDENQ
+169 FTYDENQ

-218 KFNKKTEFLD
+218 KLNKKSESLN

-252 VSLGLKY
+252 VYHGLKNL
-259 VEKISHPGLNE
+259 ERISNPGLKE
-270 LLALY
+270 LLNLY
-275 GLDRK
+275 GIERK

-305 SLELLTFSNE
+305 SLDLLTLSNDE
-315 RHLSSPDYLKD
+315 IPGIPEYLKN
-326 LAKELFEL
+326 LAKELYEL
-334 NQKRKEITSHA
+334 NQRRKDITKHA
-345 FEKAITLIETDKMYK
+345 FEKAISLIEANKMYD
-360 EDIILLYLQ
+360 ENIILIYLEK
-369 NVHES
+369 VHES

-385 RYSRPVIVFTDSE
+385 RYNKPVIVFTDSE
-398 EIVKGSARSIESLD
+398 EIIKGSARSIESLD
-412 IFELISNHKDMLHKF
+412 IFELISIHKEMLLKF
-427 GGHPMAAGMSIQKKN
+427 GGHPMAAGMSIEKKN
-442 LSAFFDELR
+442 LNEFFDKLR
-451 ISISKYNVPP
+451 ISISEYSVPKYK
-461 YRTYAVDMILD
+461 TYAVDMIMK
-472 FSQLDISLANSLK
+472 FSQLNISLANSLK
-485 SFEPYGKGNEKIIF
+485 SFEPYGKGNEKMIF
-499 SSLKIS
+499 SSLKVSIS
-505 VNDIKIIGKNSN
+505 DIKIIGKNSN
-517 VLKMKISQNGI
+517 VLKMKIKQNEI

-537 IDFIIKKIENK
+537 IDSIIKKIGD
-548 VNKVK
+548 KVK
-553 VIGGCNFVIDE
+553 VTSDYNFFIDE
-564 NNTFDIIYTVGIN
+564 NDTFDIIYTVGIN
-577 VFNGTER
+577 VFNSTER

>member
-1 MEEWILKRTYLDYK
+1 MEEWILKRAYLDYR
-15 EVLKDFPIDEITA
+15 EILKDFPLDEITA
-28 KLISKKKFRNKREIY
+28 KLISKKKFTNKKEIY
-43 NYLNSDV
+43 NYLNSDT

-69 TGDIENGKKIL
+69 ADDIENGNKIL

-96 FLGLSQIGAKCT
+96 FLGLSTIGARCS

-119 GINERIVEHAIENS
+119 GINERIIEYARENS
-133 IDTIITFDNGIA
+133 VDTIITFDNGIA
-145 AFEPIRL
+145 AFEPIKL
-152 AKKHGIKVIVT
+152 AKNYGIKVIVT

-169 FTFDENQ
+169 FTYDENQ

-218 KFNKKTEFLD
+218 KLNKKSESLN

-252 VSLGLKY
+252 VYHGLKNL
-259 VEKISHPGLNE
+259 ERISNPGLKE
-270 LLALY
+270 LLNLY
-275 GLDRK
+275 GIERK

-305 SLELLTFSNE
+305 SLDLLTLSNDE
-315 RHLSSPDYLKD
+315 IPGIPEYLKN
-326 LAKELFEL
+326 LAKELYEL
-334 NQKRKEITSHA
+334 NQRRKDITKHA
-345 FEKAITLIETDKMYK
+345 FEKAISLIEANKMYD
-360 EDIILLYLQ
+360 ENIILIYLEK
-369 NVHES
+369 VHES

-385 RYSRPVIVFTDSE
+385 RYNKPVIVFTDSE
-398 EIVKGSARSIESLD
+398 EIIKGSARSIESLD
-412 IFELISNHKDMLHKF
+412 IFELISIHKEMLLKF
-427 GGHPMAAGMSIQKKN
+427 GGHPMAAGMSIEKKN
-442 LSAFFDELR
+442 LNEFFDKLR
-451 ISISKYNVPP
+451 ISISEYSVPKYK
-461 YRTYAVDMILD
+461 TYAVDMILN
-472 FSQLDISLANSLK
+472 FSQLNISLANSLK
-485 SFEPYGKGNEKIIF
+485 SFEPYGKGNEKMIF
-499 SSLKIS
+499 SSLKVSIS
-505 VNDIKIIGKNSN
+505 DIKIIGKNSN
-517 VLKMKISQNGI
+517 VLKMKIKQNEI

-537 IDFIIKKIENK
+537 IDSIIKKIGD
-548 VNKVK
+548 KVK
-553 VIGGCNFVIDE
+553 VTADCNFFIDE
-564 NNTFDIIYTVGIN
+564 NDTFDIIYTVGIN
-577 VFNGTER
+577 VFNSTER

>member
-1 MEEWILKRTYLDYK
+1 MEEWILKRAYLDYR
-15 EVLKDFPIDEITA
+15 EILKDFPLDEITA
-28 KLISKKKFRNKREIY
+28 KLISKKKFTNKKEIY
-43 NYLNSDV
+43 NYLNSDT

-69 TGDIENGKKIL
+69 ADDIENGNKIL

-96 FLGLSQIGAKCT
+96 FLGLSTIGARCS

-119 GINERIVEHAIENS
+119 GINERIIEYARENS
-133 IDTIITFDNGIA
+133 VDTIITFDNGIA
-145 AFEPIRL
+145 AFEPIKL
-152 AKKHGIKVIVT
+152 AKNYGIKVIVT

-169 FTFDENQ
+169 FTYDENQ

-218 KFNKKTEFLD
+218 KLNKKSESLS

-252 VSLGLKY
+252 VYHGLKNL
-259 VEKISHPGLNE
+259 ERISNPGLKE
-270 LLALY
+270 LLNLY
-275 GLDRK
+275 GIERK

-305 SLELLTFSNE
+305 SLDLLTLSNDE
-315 RHLSSPDYLKD
+315 IPGIPEYLKN
-326 LAKELFEL
+326 LAKELYEL
-334 NQKRKEITSHA
+334 NQRRKDITKHA
-345 FEKAITLIETDKMYK
+345 FEKAISLIEANKMYD
-360 EDIILLYLQ
+360 ENIILIYLEK
-369 NVHES
+369 VHES

-385 RYSRPVIVFTDSE
+385 RYNKPVIVFTDSE
-398 EIVKGSARSIESLD
+398 EIIKGSARSIESLD
-412 IFELISNHKDMLHKF
+412 IFELISIHKEMLLKF
-427 GGHPMAAGMSIQKKN
+427 GGHPMAAGMSIEKKN
-442 LSAFFDELR
+442 LNEFFDKLR
-451 ISISKYNVPP
+451 ISISEYSVPKYK
-461 YRTYAVDMILD
+461 TYAVDMILN
-472 FSQLDISLANSLK
+472 FSQLNISLANSLK
-485 SFEPYGKGNEKIIF
+485 SFEPYGKGNEKMIF
-499 SSLKIS
+499 SSLKVSIS
-505 VNDIKIIGKNSN
+505 DIKIIGKNSN
-517 VLKMKISQNGI
+517 VLKMKIKQNEI

-537 IDFIIKKIENK
+537 IDSIIKKIGD
-548 VNKVK
+548 KVK
-553 VIGGCNFVIDE
+553 VTSDYNFFIDE
-564 NNTFDIIYTVGIN
+564 NDTFDIIYTVGIN
-577 VFNGTER
+577 VFNSTER

>member
-1 MEEWILKRTYLDYK
+1 MEEWILKRAYLDYR
-15 EVLKDFPIDEITA
+15 EILKDFPLDEITA
-28 KLISKKKFRNKREIY
+28 KLISKKKFTNKKEIY
-43 NYLNSDV
+43 NYLNSDT

-69 TGDIENGKKIL
+69 ADDIENGNKIL

-96 FLGLSQIGAKCT
+96 FLGLSTIGARCS

-119 GINERIVEHAIENS
+119 GINERIIEYARENS
-133 IDTIITFDNGIA
+133 VDTIITFDNGIA
-145 AFEPIRL
+145 AFEPIKL
-152 AKKHGIKVIVT
+152 AKNYGIKVIVT

-169 FTFDENQ
+169 FTYDENQ

-218 KFNKKTEFLD
+218 KLNKKSESLN

-252 VSLGLKY
+252 VYHGLKNL
-259 VEKISHPGLNE
+259 ERISNPGLKE
-270 LLALY
+270 LLNLY
-275 GLDRK
+275 GIERK

-305 SLELLTFSNE
+305 SLDLLTLSNDE
-315 RHLSSPDYLKD
+315 IPGIPEYLKN
-326 LAKELFEL
+326 LAKELYEL
-334 NQKRKEITSHA
+334 NQRRKDITKHA
-345 FEKAITLIETDKMYK
+345 FEKAISLIEANKMYD
-360 EDIILLYLQ
+360 ENIILIYLEK
-369 NVHES
+369 VHES

-385 RYSRPVIVFTDSE
+385 RYNKPVIVFTDSE
-398 EIVKGSARSIESLD
+398 EIIKGSARSIESLD
-412 IFELISNHKDMLHKF
+412 IFELISIHKEMLLKF
-427 GGHPMAAGMSIQKKN
+427 GGHPMAAGMSIEKKN
-442 LSAFFDELR
+442 LNEFFDKLR
-451 ISISKYNVPP
+451 ISISEYNVPKHK
-461 YRTYAVDMILD
+461 TYTVDMILD
-472 FSQLDISLANSLK
+472 FSQLNISLANSLK
-485 SFEPYGKGNEKIIF
+485 SFEPYGKGNEKMIF
-499 SSLKIS
+499 SSLKVSIS
-505 VNDIKIIGKNSN
+505 DIKIIGKNSN
-517 VLKMKISQNGI
+517 VLKMKIKQNEI

-537 IDFIIKKIENK
+537 IDSIIKKIGD
-548 VNKVK
+548 KVK
-553 VIGGCNFVIDE
+553 VTADYNFFIDE
-564 NNTFDIIYTVGIN
+564 NDTFDIIYTVGIN
-577 VFNGTER
+577 VFNSTER

>member
-1 MEEWILKRTYLDYK
+1 MEEWILKRAYLDYR
-15 EVLKDFPIDEITA
+15 EILKDFPLDEITA
-28 KLISKKKFRNKREIY
+28 KLISKKKFTNKKEIY
-43 NYLNSDV
+43 NYLNSDT

-69 TGDIENGKKIL
+69 ADDIENGNKIL

-96 FLGLSQIGAKCT
+96 FLGLSTIGARCS

-119 GINERIVEHAIENS
+119 GINERIIEYARENS
-133 IDTIITFDNGIA
+133 VDTIITFDNGIA
-145 AFEPIRL
+145 AFEPIKL
-152 AKKHGIKVIVT
+152 AKNYGIKVIVT

-169 FTFDENQ
+169 FTYDENQ

-218 KFNKKTEFLD
+218 KLNKKSESLN
-228 EFIALAAIATIC
+228 EFIALAAIAAIC

-252 VSLGLKY
+252 VYHGLKNL
-259 VEKISHPGLNE
+259 ERISNPGLKE
-270 LLALY
+270 LLNLY
-275 GLDRK
+275 GIERK

-305 SLELLTFSNE
+305 SLDLLTLSNDE
-315 RHLSSPDYLKD
+315 IPGIPEYLKN
-326 LAKELFEL
+326 LAKELYEL
-334 NQKRKEITSHA
+334 NQRRKDITKHA
-345 FEKAITLIETDKMYK
+345 FEKAISLIEANKMYD
-360 EDIILLYLQ
+360 ENIILIYLEK
-369 NVHES
+369 VHES

-385 RYSRPVIVFTDSE
+385 RYNKPVIVFTDSE
-398 EIVKGSARSIESLD
+398 EIIKGSARSIESLD
-412 IFELISNHKDMLHKF
+412 IFELISIHKEMLLKF
-427 GGHPMAAGMSIQKKN
+427 GGHPMAAGMSIEKKN
-442 LSAFFDELR
+442 LNEFFDKLR
-451 ISISKYNVPP
+451 ISISEYSVPKYK
-461 YRTYAVDMILD
+461 TYAVDMIMK
-472 FSQLDISLANSLK
+472 FSQLNISLANSLK
-485 SFEPYGKGNEKIIF
+485 SFEPYGKGNEKMIF
-499 SSLKIS
+499 SSLKVSIS
-505 VNDIKIIGKNSN
+505 DIKIIGKNSN
-517 VLKMKISQNGI
+517 VLKMKIKQNEI

-537 IDFIIKKIENK
+537 IDSIIKKIGD
-548 VNKVK
+548 KVK
-553 VIGGCNFVIDE
+553 VTADYNFFIDE
-564 NNTFDIIYTVGIN
+564 NDTFDIIYTVGIN
-577 VFNGTER
+577 VFNSTER

>member
-1 MEEWILKRTYLDYK
+1 MEEWILKRAYLDYR
-15 EVLKDFPIDEITA
+15 EILKDFPLDEITA
-28 KLISKKKFRNKREIY
+28 KLISKKKFTNKKEIY
-43 NYLNSDV
+43 NYLNSDT

-69 TGDIENGKKIL
+69 ADDIENGNKIL

-96 FLGLSQIGAKCT
+96 FLGLSTIGARCS

-119 GINERIVEHAIENS
+119 GINERIIEYARENS
-133 IDTIITFDNGIA
+133 VDTIITFDNGVA
-145 AFEPIRL
+145 AFEPIKL
-152 AKKHGIKVIVT
+152 AKNYGIKVIVT

-169 FTFDENQ
+169 FTYDENQ

-218 KFNKKTEFLD
+218 KLNKKSESLN

-252 VSLGLKY
+252 VYHGLKNL
-259 VEKISHPGLNE
+259 ERISNPGLKE
-270 LLALY
+270 LLNLY
-275 GLDRK
+275 GIERK

-305 SLELLTFSNE
+305 SLDLLTLSNDE
-315 RHLSSPDYLKD
+315 IPGIPEYLKN
-326 LAKELFEL
+326 LAKELYEL
-334 NQKRKEITSHA
+334 NQRRKDITKHA
-345 FEKAITLIETDKMYK
+345 FEKAISLIEANKMYD
-360 EDIILLYLQ
+360 ENIILIYLEK
-369 NVHES
+369 VHES

-385 RYSRPVIVFTDSE
+385 RYNKPVIVFTDSE
-398 EIVKGSARSIESLD
+398 EIIKGSARSIESLD
-412 IFELISNHKDMLHKF
+412 IFELISIHKEMLLKF
-427 GGHPMAAGMSIQKKN
+427 GGHPMAAGMSIEKKN
-442 LSAFFDELR
+442 LNEFFDKLR
-451 ISISKYNVPP
+451 ISISEYSVPKYK
-461 YRTYAVDMILD
+461 TYAVDMIMK
-472 FSQLDISLANSLK
+472 FSQLNISLANSLK
-485 SFEPYGKGNEKIIF
+485 SFEPYGKGNEKMIF
-499 SSLKIS
+499 SSLKVSIS
-505 VNDIKIIGKNSN
+505 DIKIIGKNSN
-517 VLKMKISQNGI
+517 VLKMKIKQNEI

-537 IDFIIKKIENK
+537 IDSIIKKIGD
-548 VNKVK
+548 KVK
-553 VIGGCNFVIDE
+553 VTSDYNFFIDE
-564 NNTFDIIYTVGIN
+564 NDTFDIIYTVGIN
-577 VFNGTER
+577 VFNSTER

>member
-1 MEEWILKRTYLDYK
+1 MEEWILKRAYLDYR
-15 EVLKDFPIDEITA
+15 EILKDFPLDEITA
-28 KLISKKKFRNKREIY
+28 KLISKKKFTNKKEIY
-43 NYLNSDV
+43 NYLNSDT

-69 TGDIENGKKIL
+69 ADDIENGNKIL

-96 FLGLSQIGAKCT
+96 FLGLSTIGARCS

-119 GINERIVEHAIENS
+119 GINERIIEYARENS
-133 IDTIITFDNGIA
+133 VDTIITFDNGIA
-145 AFEPIRL
+145 AFEPITL
-152 AKKHGIKVIVT
+152 AQNYGIKVIVT

-169 FTFDENQ
+169 FTYDENQ

-218 KFNKKTEFLD
+218 KLNKKSESLN

-240 DVMELRDENRSI
+240 DVMELKDENRSI
-252 VSLGLKY
+252 VYHGLKNL
-259 VEKISHPGLNE
+259 ERISNPGLKE
-270 LLALY
+270 LLNLY
-275 GLDRK
+275 GIERK

-305 SLELLTFSNE
+305 SLDLLTLSNDE
-315 RHLSSPDYLKD
+315 IPGIPEYLKN
-326 LAKELFEL
+326 LAKELYEL
-334 NQKRKEITSHA
+334 NQRRKDITKHA
-345 FEKAITLIETDKMYK
+345 FEKAISLIEANKMYD
-360 EDIILLYLQ
+360 ENIILIYLEK
-369 NVHES
+369 VHES

-385 RYSRPVIVFTDSE
+385 RYNKPVIVFTDSE
-398 EIVKGSARSIESLD
+398 EIIKGSARSIESLD
-412 IFELISNHKDMLHKF
+412 IFELISIHKEMLLKF
-427 GGHPMAAGMSIQKKN
+427 GGHPMAAGMSIEKKN
-442 LSAFFDELR
+442 LNEFFDKLR
-451 ISISKYNVPP
+451 ISISEYSVPKYK
-461 YRTYAVDMILD
+461 TYAVDMILN
-472 FSQLDISLANSLK
+472 FSQLNISLANSLK
-485 SFEPYGKGNEKIIF
+485 SFEPYGKGNEKMIF
-499 SSLKIS
+499 SSLKVSIS
-505 VNDIKIIGKNSN
+505 DIKIIGKNSN
-517 VLKMKISQNGI
+517 VLKMKIKQNEI

-537 IDFIIKKIENK
+537 IDSIIKKIGD
-548 VNKVK
+548 KVK
-553 VIGGCNFVIDE
+553 VTSDYNFFIDE
-564 NNTFDIIYTVGIN
+564 NDTFDIIYTVGIN
-577 VFNGTER
+577 VFNSTER

>member
-1 MEEWILKRTYLDYK
+1 MEEWILKRAYLDYR
-15 EVLKDFPIDEITA
+15 EILKDFPLDEITA
-28 KLISKKKFRNKREIY
+28 KLISKKKFTNKKEIY
-43 NYLNSDV
+43 NYLNSDT

-69 TGDIENGKKIL
+69 ADDIENGNKIL

-96 FLGLSQIGAKCT
+96 FLGLSTIGARCS

-119 GINERIVEHAIENS
+119 GINERIIEYARENS
-133 IDTIITFDNGIA
+133 VDTIITFDNGIA
-145 AFEPIRL
+145 AFEPIKL
-152 AKKHGIKVIVT
+152 AKNYGIKVIVT

-169 FTFDENQ
+169 FTYDENQ

-218 KFNKKTEFLD
+218 KLNKKSESLN

-252 VSLGLKY
+252 VYHGLKNL
-259 VEKISHPGLNE
+259 ERISNPGLKE
-270 LLALY
+270 LLNLY
-275 GLDRK
+275 GIERK

-305 SLELLTFSNE
+305 SLDLLTLSNDE
-315 RHLSSPDYLKD
+315 IPGIPEYLKN
-326 LAKELFEL
+326 LAKELYEL
-334 NQKRKEITSHA
+334 NQRRKDITKHA
-345 FEKAITLIETDKMYK
+345 FEKAISLIEANKMYD
-360 EDIILLYLQ
+360 ENIILIYLEK
-369 NVHES
+369 VHES
-374 IAGIVA
+374 IEGIVA

-385 RYSRPVIVFTDSE
+385 RYNKPVSVFTDSE
-398 EIVKGSARSIESLD
+398 EIIKGSARSIESLD
-412 IFELISNHKDMLHKF
+412 IFELISIHKEMLLKF
-427 GGHPMAAGMSIQKKN
+427 GGHPMAAGMSIEKKN
-442 LSAFFDELR
+442 LNEFFDKLR
-451 ISISKYNVPP
+451 ISISEYSVPKYK
-461 YRTYAVDMILD
+461 TYAVDMILN
-472 FSQLDISLANSLK
+472 FSQLNISLANSLK
-485 SFEPYGKGNEKIIF
+485 SFEPYGKGNEKMIF
-499 SSLKIS
+499 SSLKVSIS
-505 VNDIKIIGKNSN
+505 DIKIIGKNSN
-517 VLKMKISQNGI
+517 VLKMKIKQNEI

-537 IDFIIKKIENK
+537 IDSIIKKIGD
-548 VNKVK
+548 KVK
-553 VIGGCNFVIDE
+553 VTADYNFFIDE
-564 NNTFDIIYTVGIN
+564 NDTFDIIYTVGIN
-577 VFNGTER
+577 VFNSTER

>member
-1 MEEWILKRTYLDYK
+1 MEEWILKRAYLDYR
-15 EVLKDFPIDEITA
+15 EILKDFPLDEITA
-28 KLISKKKFRNKREIY
+28 KLISKKKFTNKKEIY
-43 NYLNSDV
+43 NYLNSDT

-69 TGDIENGKKIL
+69 ADDIENGNKIL

-96 FLGLSQIGAKCT
+96 FLGLSTIGARCS

-119 GINERIVEHAIENS
+119 GINERIIEYARENS
-133 IDTIITFDNGIA
+133 VDTIITFDNGIA
-145 AFEPIRL
+145 AFEPIKL
-152 AKKHGIKVIVT
+152 AKNYGIKVIVT

-169 FTFDENQ
+169 FTYDENQ

-218 KFNKKTEFLD
+218 KLNKKSESLN

-252 VSLGLKY
+252 VYHGLKNL
-259 VEKISHPGLNE
+259 ERISNPGLKE
-270 LLALY
+270 LLNLY
-275 GLDRK
+275 GIERK

-305 SLELLTFSNE
+305 SLDLLTLSNDE
-315 RHLSSPDYLKD
+315 IPGIPEYLKN
-326 LAKELFEL
+326 LAKELYEL
-334 NQKRKEITSHA
+334 NQRRKDITKHA
-345 FEKAITLIETDKMYK
+345 FEKAISLIEANKMYD
-360 EDIILLYLQ
+360 ENIILIYLEK
-369 NVHES
+369 VHES

-385 RYSRPVIVFTDSE
+385 RYNKPVIVFTDSE
-398 EIVKGSARSIESLD
+398 EIIKGSARSIESLD
-412 IFELISNHKDMLHKF
+412 IFELISIHKEMLLKF
-427 GGHPMAAGMSIQKKN
+427 GGHPMAAGMSIEKKN
-442 LSAFFDELR
+442 LNEFFDKLR
-451 ISISKYNVPP
+451 ISISEYSVPN
-461 YRTYAVDMILD
+461 YKTYAVDMILN
-472 FSQLDISLANSLK
+472 FSQLNISLANSLK
-485 SFEPYGKGNEKIIF
+485 SFEPYGKGNEKMIF
-499 SSLKIS
+499 SSLKVSIS
-505 VNDIKIIGKNSN
+505 DIKIIGKNSN
-517 VLKMKISQNGI
+517 VLKMKIKQSEI

-537 IDFIIKKIENK
+537 IDSIIKKIGD
-548 VNKVK
+548 KVK
-553 VIGGCNFVIDE
+553 VTSDYNFFIDE
-564 NNTFDIIYTVGIN
+564 NDTFDIIYTVGIN
-577 VFNGTER
+577 VFNSTER

>member
-1 MEEWILKRTYLDYK
+1 MEEWILKRAYLDYR
-15 EVLKDFPIDEITA
+15 EILKDFPLDEITA
-28 KLISKKKFRNKREIY
+28 KLISKKKFTNKKEIY
-43 NYLNSDV
+43 NYLNSDT

-69 TGDIENGKKIL
+69 ADDIENGNKIL

-96 FLGLSQIGAKCT
+96 FLGLSTIGARCS

-119 GINERIVEHAIENS
+119 GINERIIEYARENS
-133 IDTIITFDNGIA
+133 VDTIITFDNGIA
-145 AFEPIRL
+145 AFEPIKL
-152 AKKHGIKVIVT
+152 AKNYGIKVIVT

-169 FTFDENQ
+169 FTYDENQ

-218 KFNKKTEFLD
+218 KLNKKAESLN

-252 VSLGLKY
+252 VSHGLKNL
-259 VEKISHPGLNE
+259 ERISNPGLKE
-270 LLALY
+270 LLTLY
-275 GLDRK
+275 GIERK

-305 SLELLTFSNE
+305 SLELLTLNNDE
-315 RHLSSPDYLKD
+315 ILRSPEYLKD
-326 LAKELFEL
+326 LANELFEL
-334 NQKRKEITSHA
+334 NQRRKDITKHA
-345 FEKAITLIETDKMYK
+345 FEKAINLIEADKMYD
-360 EDIILLYLQ
+360 ENIMLIYLEK
-369 NVHES
+369 VHES

-385 RYSRPVIVFTDSE
+385 RYNKPVIVFTDSE
-398 EIVKGSARSIESLD
+398 EIIKGSARSIESLD
-412 IFELISNHKDMLHKF
+412 IFELISIHKEMLLKF
-427 GGHPMAAGMSIQKKN
+427 GGHPMAAGMSIEKN
-442 LSAFFDELR
+442 NLNEFFDKLR
-451 ISISKYNVPP
+451 ISISEYNVPKHK
-461 YRTYAVDMILD
+461 TYAVDMILD
-472 FSQLDISLANSLK
+472 FSQLNISLANSLK

-499 SSLKIS
+499 SSLKVSIS
-505 VNDIKIIGKNSN
+505 DIKVIGKNSN
-517 VLKMKISQNGI
+517 VLKMKIKQNEI

-537 IDFIIKKIENK
+537 IDSIIKKIED
-548 VNKVK
+548 KVK
-553 VIGGCNFVIDE
+553 INADYNFFIDE
-564 NNTFDIIYTVGIN
+564 NYTFDIIYTVGIN
-577 VFNGTER
+577 VFNSTER

>member
-1 MEEWILKRTYLDYK
+1 MEEWILKRAYLDYR
-15 EVLKDFPIDEITA
+15 EILKDFPLDEITA
-28 KLISKKKFRNKREIY
+28 KLISKKKFTNKKEIY
-43 NYLNSDV
+43 NYLNSDT

-69 TGDIENGKKIL
+69 ADDIENGNKIL

-96 FLGLSQIGAKCT
+96 FLGLSTIGARCS

-119 GINERIVEHAIENS
+119 GINERIIEYARENS
-133 IDTIITFDNGIA
+133 VDTIITFDNGIA
-145 AFEPIRL
+145 AFEPIKL
-152 AKKHGIKVIVT
+152 AKNYGIKVIVT

-169 FTFDENQ
+169 FTYDENQ

-218 KFNKKTEFLD
+218 KLNKKSESLN

-252 VSLGLKY
+252 VYHGLKNL
-259 VEKISHPGLNE
+259 ERISNPGLKE
-270 LLALY
+270 LLNLY
-275 GLDRK
+275 GIERK

-305 SLELLTFSNE
+305 SLDLLTLSNDE
-315 RHLSSPDYLKD
+315 IPGIPEYLKN
-326 LAKELFEL
+326 LAKELYEL
-334 NQKRKEITSHA
+334 NQRRKDITKHA
-345 FEKAITLIETDKMYK
+345 FEKAISLIEANKMYD
-360 EDIILLYLQ
+360 ENIILIYLEK
-369 NVHES
+369 VHES

-385 RYSRPVIVFTDSE
+385 RYNKPVIVFTDSE
-398 EIVKGSARSIESLD
+398 EIIKGSARSIESLD
-412 IFELISNHKDMLHKF
+412 IFELISIHKEMLLKF
-427 GGHPMAAGMSIQKKN
+427 GGHPMAAGMSIEKKN
-442 LSAFFDELR
+442 LNEFFDKLR
-451 ISISKYNVPP
+451 ISISEYSVPN
-461 YRTYAVDMILD
+461 YKTYAVDMILN
-472 FSQLDISLANSLK
+472 FSQLNISLANSLK
-485 SFEPYGKGNEKIIF
+485 SFEPYGKGNEKMIF
-499 SSLKIS
+499 SSLKVSIS
-505 VNDIKIIGKNSN
+505 DIKIIGKNSN
-517 VLKMKISQNGI
+517 VLKMKIKQNEI

-537 IDFIIKKIENK
+537 IDSIIKKIGD
-548 VNKVK
+548 KVK
-553 VIGGCNFVIDE
+553 VTADYNFFIDE
-564 NNTFDIIYTVGIN
+564 NDTFDIIYTVGIN
-577 VFNGTER
+577 VFNSTER

>member
-1 MEEWILKRTYLDYK
+1 MEEWILKRAYLDYR
-15 EVLKDFPIDEITA
+15 EILKDFPLDEITA
-28 KLISKKKFRNKREIY
+28 KLISKKKFTNKKEIY
-43 NYLNSDV
+43 NYLNSDT

-69 TGDIENGKKIL
+69 ADDIENGNKIL

-96 FLGLSQIGAKCT
+96 FLGLSTIGARCS

-119 GINERIVEHAIENS
+119 GINERIIEYARENS
-133 IDTIITFDNGIA
+133 VDTIITFDNGIA
-145 AFEPIRL
+145 AFEPIKL
-152 AKKHGIKVIVT
+152 AKNYGIKVIVT

-169 FTFDENQ
+169 FTYDENQ

-218 KFNKKTEFLD
+218 KLNKKSESLN

-252 VSLGLKY
+252 VYHGLKNL
-259 VEKISHPGLNE
+259 ERISNPGLKE
-270 LLALY
+270 LLNLY
-275 GLDRK
+275 GIERK

-305 SLELLTFSNE
+305 SLDLLTLSNDE
-315 RHLSSPDYLKD
+315 IPGIPEYLKN
-326 LAKELFEL
+326 LAKELYEL
-334 NQKRKEITSHA
+334 NQRRKDITKHA
-345 FEKAITLIETDKMYK
+345 FEKAISLIEANKMYD
-360 EDIILLYLQ
+360 ENIILIYLEK
-369 NVHES
+369 VHES

-385 RYSRPVIVFTDSE
+385 RYNKPVIVFTDSE
-398 EIVKGSARSIESLD
+398 EIIKGSARSIESLD
-412 IFELISNHKDMLHKF
+412 IFELISIHKEMLLKF
-427 GGHPMAAGMSIQKKN
+427 GGHPMAAGMSIEKKN
-442 LSAFFDELR
+442 LNEFFDKLR
-451 ISISKYNVPP
+451 ISISEYSVPKYK
-461 YRTYAVDMILD
+461 TYAVDMILN
-472 FSQLDISLANSLK
+472 FSQLNISLANSLK
-485 SFEPYGKGNEKIIF
+485 SFEPYGKGNEKMIF
-499 SSLKIS
+499 SSLKVSIS
-505 VNDIKIIGKNSN
+505 DIKIIGKNSN
-517 VLKMKISQNGI
+517 VLKMKIKQNEI

-537 IDFIIKKIENK
+537 IDSIIKKIGD
-548 VNKVK
+548 KVK
-553 VIGGCNFVIDE
+553 VTSDYNFFIDE
-564 NNTFDIIYTVGIN
+564 NDTFDIIYTVGIN
-577 VFNGTER
+577 VFNSTER

>member
-1 MEEWILKRTYLDYK
+1 MEEWILKRAYLDYR
-15 EVLKDFPIDEITA
+15 EILKDFPLDEITA
-28 KLISKKKFRNKREIY
+28 KLISKKKFTNKKEIY
-43 NYLNSDV
+43 NYLNSDT

-69 TGDIENGKKIL
+69 ADDIENGNKIL

-96 FLGLSQIGAKCT
+96 FLGLSTIGARCS

-119 GINERIVEHAIENS
+119 GINERIIEYARENS
-133 IDTIITFDNGIA
+133 VDTIITFDNGIA
-145 AFEPIRL
+145 AFEPIKL
-152 AKKHGIKVIVT
+152 AKNYGIKVIVT

-169 FTFDENQ
+169 FTYDENQ

-218 KFNKKTEFLD
+218 KLNKKSESLN

-252 VSLGLKY
+252 VYHGLKNL
-259 VEKISHPGLNE
+259 ERISNPGLKE
-270 LLALY
+270 LLNLY
-275 GLDRK
+275 GIERK

-305 SLELLTFSNE
+305 SLDLLTLSNDE
-315 RHLSSPDYLKD
+315 IPGIPEYLKN
-326 LAKELFEL
+326 LAKELYEL
-334 NQKRKEITSHA
+334 NQRRKDITKHA
-345 FEKAITLIETDKMYK
+345 FEKAISLIEANKMYD
-360 EDIILLYLQ
+360 ENIILIYLEK
-369 NVHES
+369 VHES

-385 RYSRPVIVFTDSE
+385 RYNKPVIVFTDSE
-398 EIVKGSARSIESLD
+398 EIIKGSARSIESLD
-412 IFELISNHKDMLHKF
+412 IFELISIHKEMLLKF
-427 GGHPMAAGMSIQKKN
+427 GGHPMAAGMSIEKKN
-442 LSAFFDELR
+442 LNEFFDKLR
-451 ISISKYNVPP
+451 ISISEYSVPKYK
-461 YRTYAVDMILD
+461 TYAVDMILN
-472 FSQLDISLANSLK
+472 FSQLNISLANSLK
-485 SFEPYGKGNEKIIF
+485 SFEPYGKGNEKMIF
-499 SSLKIS
+499 SSLKVSIS
-505 VNDIKIIGKNSN
+505 DIKIIGKNSN
-517 VLKMKISQNGI
+517 VLKMKIKQNEI

-537 IDFIIKKIENK
+537 IDSIIKKIGD
-548 VNKVK
+548 KVK
-553 VIGGCNFVIDE
+553 VTADYNFFIDE
-564 NNTFDIIYTVGIN
+564 NYTFDIIYTVGIN
-577 VFNGTER
+577 VFNSTER

>member
-1 MEEWILKRTYLDYK
+1 MEEWILKRAYLDYR
-15 EVLKDFPIDEITA
+15 EILKDFPLDEITA
-28 KLISKKKFRNKREIY
+28 KLISKKKFTNKKEIY
-43 NYLNSDV
+43 NYLNSDT

-69 TGDIENGKKIL
+69 ADDIENGNKIL

-96 FLGLSQIGAKCT
+96 FLGLSTIGARCS

-119 GINERIVEHAIENS
+119 GINERMIEYARENS
-133 IDTIITFDNGIA
+133 VDTIITFDNGIA
-145 AFEPIRL
+145 AFEPIKL
-152 AKKHGIKVIVT
+152 AKNYGIKVIVT

-169 FTFDENQ
+169 FTYDENQ

-191 KQHDCEYPFK
+191 KQYDCEYPFK

-218 KFNKKTEFLD
+218 KLNKKSESLN

-252 VSLGLKY
+252 VYHGLKNL
-259 VEKISHPGLNE
+259 ERISNPGLKE
-270 LLALY
+270 LLNLY
-275 GLDRK
+275 GIERK

-305 SLELLTFSNE
+305 SLDLLTLSNDE
-315 RHLSSPDYLKD
+315 IPGIPEYLKN
-326 LAKELFEL
+326 LAKELYEL
-334 NQKRKEITSHA
+334 NQRRKDITKHA
-345 FEKAITLIETDKMYK
+345 FEKAISLIEANKMYD
-360 EDIILLYLQ
+360 ENIILIYLEK
-369 NVHES
+369 VHES

-385 RYSRPVIVFTDSE
+385 RYNKPVIVFTDSE
-398 EIVKGSARSIESLD
+398 EIIKGSARSIESLD
-412 IFELISNHKDMLHKF
+412 IFELISIHKEMLLKF
-427 GGHPMAAGMSIQKKN
+427 GGHPMAAGMSIEKKN
-442 LSAFFDELR
+442 LNEFFDKLR
-451 ISISKYNVPP
+451 ISISEYSVPKYK
-461 YRTYAVDMILD
+461 TYAVDMILN
-472 FSQLDISLANSLK
+472 FSQLNISLANSLK
-485 SFEPYGKGNEKIIF
+485 SFEPYGKGNEKMIF
-499 SSLKIS
+499 SSLKVSIS
-505 VNDIKIIGKNSN
+505 DIKIIGKNSN
-517 VLKMKISQNGI
+517 VLKMKIKQNEI

-537 IDFIIKKIENK
+537 IDSIIKKIGD
-548 VNKVK
+548 KVK
-553 VIGGCNFVIDE
+553 VTADYNFFIDE
-564 NNTFDIIYTVGIN
+564 NDTFDIIYTVGIN
-577 VFNGTER
+577 VFNSTER

>member
-1 MEEWILKRTYLDYK
+1 MEEWILKRAYLDYR
-15 EVLKDFPIDEITA
+15 EILKDFPLDEITA
-28 KLISKKKFRNKREIY
+28 KLISKKKFTNKKEIY
-43 NYLNSDV
+43 NYLNSDT

-69 TGDIENGKKIL
+69 ADDIENGNKIL

-96 FLGLSQIGAKCT
+96 FLGLSTIGARCS

-119 GINERIVEHAIENS
+119 GINERIIEYARENS
-133 IDTIITFDNGIA
+133 VDTIITFDNGIA
-145 AFEPIRL
+145 AFEPIKL
-152 AKKHGIKVIVT
+152 AKNYGIKVIVT

-169 FTFDENQ
+169 FTYDENQ

-218 KFNKKTEFLD
+218 KLNKKSESLN

-252 VSLGLKY
+252 VYHGLKNL
-259 VEKISHPGLNE
+259 ERISNPGLKE
-270 LLALY
+270 LLNLY
-275 GLDRK
+275 GIERK

-305 SLELLTFSNE
+305 SLDLLTLSNDE
-315 RHLSSPDYLKD
+315 IPGIPEYLKN
-326 LAKELFEL
+326 LAKELYEL
-334 NQKRKEITSHA
+334 NQRRKDITKHA
-345 FEKAITLIETDKMYK
+345 FEKAISLIEANKMYD
-360 EDIILLYLQ
+360 ENIILIYLEK
-369 NVHES
+369 VHES

-385 RYSRPVIVFTDSE
+385 RYNKPVIVFTDSE
-398 EIVKGSARSIESLD
+398 EIIKGSARSIESLD
-412 IFELISNHKDMLHKF
+412 IFELISIHKEMLLKF
-427 GGHPMAAGMSIQKKN
+427 GGHPMAAGMSIEKKN
-442 LSAFFDELR
+442 LNEFFDKLR
-451 ISISKYNVPP
+451 ISISEYNVPKHK
-461 YRTYAVDMILD
+461 TYAVDMILD
-472 FSQLDISLANSLK
+472 FSQLNISLANSLK
-485 SFEPYGKGNEKIIF
+485 SFEPYGKGNEKITF
-499 SSLKIS
+499 SSLKVSIS
-505 VNDIKIIGKNSN
+505 DIKVIGKNSN
-517 VLKMKISQNGI
+517 VLKMKIKQNEI

-537 IDFIIKKIENK
+537 IDSIIKKIED
-548 VNKVK
+548 KVK
-553 VIGGCNFVIDE
+553 INADYNFFIDE
-564 NNTFDIIYTVGIN
+564 NYTFDIIYTVGIN
-577 VFNGTER
+577 VFNSTER

>member
-1 MEEWILKRTYLDYK
+1 MEEWILKRAYLDYR
-15 EVLKDFPIDEITA
+15 EILKDFPLDEITA
-28 KLISKKKFRNKREIY
+28 KLISKKKFTNKKEIY
-43 NYLNSDV
+43 NYLNSDT

-69 TGDIENGKKIL
+69 ADDIENGNKIL

-96 FLGLSQIGAKCT
+96 FLGLSTIGARCS

-119 GINERIVEHAIENS
+119 GINERIIEYARENS
-133 IDTIITFDNGIA
+133 VDTIITFDNGIA
-145 AFEPIRL
+145 AFEPIKL
-152 AKKHGIKVIVT
+152 AKNYGIKVIVT

-169 FTFDENQ
+169 FTYDENQ

-218 KFNKKTEFLD
+218 KLNKKAESLN

-252 VSLGLKY
+252 VSHGLKNL
-259 VEKISHPGLNE
+259 ERISNPGLKE
-270 LLALY
+270 LLTLY
-275 GLDRK
+275 GIERK

-305 SLELLTFSNE
+305 SLELLTLNNDE
-315 RHLSSPDYLKD
+315 ILRSPEYLKD
-326 LAKELFEL
+326 LANELFEL
-334 NQKRKEITSHA
+334 NQRRKDITKHA
-345 FEKAITLIETDKMYK
+345 FEKAINLIEADKMYD
-360 EDIILLYLQ
+360 ENIMLIYLEK
-369 NVHES
+369 VHES

-385 RYSRPVIVFTDSE
+385 RYNKPVIVFTDSE
-398 EIVKGSARSIESLD
+398 EIIKGSARSIESLD
-412 IFELISNHKDMLHKF
+412 IFELISIHKEMLLKF
-427 GGHPMAAGMSIQKKN
+427 GGHPMAAGMSIEKKN
-442 LSAFFDELR
+442 LNEFFDKLR
-451 ISISKYNVPP
+451 ISISEYSVPKYK
-461 YRTYAVDMILD
+461 TYAVDMILN
-472 FSQLDISLANSLK
+472 FSQLNISLANSLK
-485 SFEPYGKGNEKIIF
+485 SFEPYGKGNEKMIF
-499 SSLKIS
+499 SSLKVSIS
-505 VNDIKIIGKNSN
+505 DIKIIGKNSN
-517 VLKMKISQNGI
+517 VLKMKIKQNEI

-537 IDFIIKKIENK
+537 IDSIIKKIED
-548 VNKVK
+548 KVK
-553 VIGGCNFVIDE
+553 INADYNFFIDE
-564 NNTFDIIYTVGIN
+564 NYTFDIIYTVGIN
-577 VFNGTER
+577 VFNSTER

>member
-1 MEEWILKRTYLDYK
+1 MEEWILKRAYLDYR
-15 EVLKDFPIDEITA
+15 EILKDFPLDEITA
-28 KLISKKKFRNKREIY
+28 KLISKKKFTNKKEIY
-43 NYLNSDV
+43 NYLNSDT

-69 TGDIENGKKIL
+69 ADDIENGNKIL

-96 FLGLSQIGAKCT
+96 FLGLSTIGARCS

-119 GINERIVEHAIENS
+119 GINERIIEYARENS
-133 IDTIITFDNGIA
+133 VDTIITFDNGIA
-145 AFEPIRL
+145 AFEPIKL
-152 AKKHGIKVIVT
+152 AKNYGIKVIVT

-169 FTFDENQ
+169 FTYDENQ

-218 KFNKKTEFLD
+218 KLNKKSESLN

-252 VSLGLKY
+252 VYHGLKNL
-259 VEKISHPGLNE
+259 ERISNPGLKE
-270 LLALY
+270 LLNLY
-275 GLDRK
+275 GIERK

-294 NSSGRLSTASK
+294 ISSGRLSTASK
-305 SLELLTFSNE
+305 SLDLLTLSNDE
-315 RHLSSPDYLKD
+315 IPGIPEYLKN
-326 LAKELFEL
+326 LAKELYEL
-334 NQKRKEITSHA
+334 NQRRKDITKHA
-345 FEKAITLIETDKMYK
+345 FEKAISLIEANKMYD
-360 EDIILLYLQ
+360 ENIILIYLEK
-369 NVHES
+369 VHES

-385 RYSRPVIVFTDSE
+385 RYNKPVIVFTDSE
-398 EIVKGSARSIESLD
+398 EIIKGSARSIESLD
-412 IFELISNHKDMLHKF
+412 IFELISIHKEMLLKF
-427 GGHPMAAGMSIQKKN
+427 GGHPMAAGMSIEKKN
-442 LSAFFDELR
+442 LNEFFDKLR
-451 ISISKYNVPP
+451 ISISEYSVPKYK
-461 YRTYAVDMILD
+461 TYAVDMIMK
-472 FSQLDISLANSLK
+472 FSQLNISLANSLK
-485 SFEPYGKGNEKIIF
+485 SFEPYGKGNEKMIF
-499 SSLKIS
+499 SSLKVSIS
-505 VNDIKIIGKNSN
+505 DIKIIGKNSN
-517 VLKMKISQNGI
+517 VLKMKIKQNEI

-537 IDFIIKKIENK
+537 IDSIIKKIGD
-548 VNKVK
+548 KVK
-553 VIGGCNFVIDE
+553 VTADYNFFIDE
-564 NNTFDIIYTVGIN
+564 NDTFDIIYTVGIN
-577 VFNGTER
+577 VFNSTER

>member
-1 MEEWILKRTYLDYK
+1 MEEWILKRAYLDYR
-15 EVLKDFPIDEITA
+15 EILKDFPLDEITA
-28 KLISKKKFRNKREIY
+28 KLISKKKFTNKKEIY
-43 NYLNSDV
+43 NYLNSDT

-69 TGDIENGKKIL
+69 ADDIENGNKIL

-96 FLGLSQIGAKCT
+96 FLGLSTIGARCS

-119 GINERIVEHAIENS
+119 GINERIIEYARENS
-133 IDTIITFDNGIA
+133 VDTIITFDNGIA
-145 AFEPIRL
+145 AFEPIKL
-152 AKKHGIKVIVT
+152 AKNYGIKVIVT

-169 FTFDENQ
+169 FTYDENQ

-191 KQHDCEYPFK
+191 KLHDCEYPFK

-218 KFNKKTEFLD
+218 KLNKKSESLN

-252 VSLGLKY
+252 VYHGLKNL
-259 VEKISHPGLNE
+259 ERISNPGLKE
-270 LLALY
+270 LLNLY
-275 GLDRK
+275 GIERK

-305 SLELLTFSNE
+305 SLDLLTLSNDE
-315 RHLSSPDYLKD
+315 IPGIPEYLKN
-326 LAKELFEL
+326 LAKELYEL
-334 NQKRKEITSHA
+334 NQRRKDITKHA
-345 FEKAITLIETDKMYK
+345 FEKAISLIEANKMYD
-360 EDIILLYLQ
+360 ENIILIYLEK
-369 NVHES
+369 VHES

-385 RYSRPVIVFTDSE
+385 RYNKPVIVFTDSE
-398 EIVKGSARSIESLD
+398 EIIKGSARSIESLD
-412 IFELISNHKDMLHKF
+412 IFELISIHKEMLLKF
-427 GGHPMAAGMSIQKKN
+427 GGHPMAAGMSIEKKN
-442 LSAFFDELR
+442 LNEFFDKLR
-451 ISISKYNVPP
+451 ISISEYSVPKYK
-461 YRTYAVDMILD
+461 TYAVDMIMK
-472 FSQLDISLANSLK
+472 FSQLNISLANSLK
-485 SFEPYGKGNEKIIF
+485 SFEPYGKGNEKMIF
-499 SSLKIS
+499 SSLKVSIS
-505 VNDIKIIGKNSN
+505 DIKIIGKNSN
-517 VLKMKISQNGI
+517 VLKMKIKQNEI

-537 IDFIIKKIENK
+537 IDSIIKKIGD
-548 VNKVK
+548 KVK
-553 VIGGCNFVIDE
+553 VTADYNFFIDE
-564 NNTFDIIYTVGIN
+564 NDTFDIIYTVGIN
-577 VFNGTER
+577 VFNSTER

>member
-1 MEEWILKRTYLDYK
+1 MEEWILKRAYLDYR
-15 EVLKDFPIDEITA
+15 EILKDFPLDEITA
-28 KLISKKKFRNKREIY
+28 KLISKKKFTNKKEIY
-43 NYLNSDV
+43 NYLNSDT

-69 TGDIENGKKIL
+69 ADDIENGNKIL

-96 FLGLSQIGAKCT
+96 FLGLSTIGARCS

-119 GINERIVEHAIENS
+119 GINERIIEYARENYV
-133 IDTIITFDNGIA
+133 DTIITFDNGIA
-145 AFEPIRL
+145 AFEPIKL
-152 AKKHGIKVIVT
+152 AKNYGIKVIVT

-169 FTFDENQ
+169 FTYDENQ

-218 KFNKKTEFLD
+218 KLNKKSESLN

-252 VSLGLKY
+252 VYHGLKNL
-259 VEKISHPGLNE
+259 ERISNPGLKE
-270 LLALY
+270 LLNLY
-275 GLDRK
+275 GIERK

-305 SLELLTFSNE
+305 SLDLLTLSNDE
-315 RHLSSPDYLKD
+315 IPGIPEYLKN
-326 LAKELFEL
+326 LAKELYEL
-334 NQKRKEITSHA
+334 NQRRKDITKHA
-345 FEKAITLIETDKMYK
+345 FEKAISLIEANKMYD
-360 EDIILLYLQ
+360 ENIILIYLEK
-369 NVHES
+369 VHES

-385 RYSRPVIVFTDSE
+385 RYNKPVIVFTDSE
-398 EIVKGSARSIESLD
+398 EIIKGSARSIESLD
-412 IFELISNHKDMLHKF
+412 IFELISIHKEMLLKF
-427 GGHPMAAGMSIQKKN
+427 GGHPMAAGMSIEKKN
-442 LSAFFDELR
+442 LNEFFDKLR
-451 ISISKYNVPP
+451 ISISEYSVPKYK
-461 YRTYAVDMILD
+461 TYAVDMIMK
-472 FSQLDISLANSLK
+472 FSQLNISLANSLK
-485 SFEPYGKGNEKIIF
+485 SFEPYGKGNEKMIF
-499 SSLKIS
+499 SSLKVSIS
-505 VNDIKIIGKNSN
+505 DIKIIGKNSN
-517 VLKMKISQNGI
+517 VLKMKIKQSEI

-537 IDFIIKKIENK
+537 IDSIIKKIGD
-548 VNKVK
+548 KVK
-553 VIGGCNFVIDE
+553 VTSDYNFFIDE
-564 NNTFDIIYTVGIN
+564 NDTFDIIYTVGIN
-577 VFNGTER
+577 VFNSTER

>member
-1 MEEWILKRTYLDYK
+1 MEEWILKRAYLDYR
-15 EVLKDFPIDEITA
+15 EILKDFPLDEITA
-28 KLISKKKFRNKREIY
+28 KLISKKKFTNKKEIY
-43 NYLNSDV
+43 NYLNSDT

-69 TGDIENGKKIL
+69 ADDIENGNKIL

-96 FLGLSQIGAKCT
+96 FLGLSTIGARCS

-119 GINERIVEHAIENS
+119 GINERIIEYARENS
-133 IDTIITFDNGIA
+133 VDTIITFDNGIA
-145 AFEPIRL
+145 AFEPIKL
-152 AKKHGIKVIVT
+152 AKNYGIKVIVT

-169 FTFDENQ
+169 FTYDENQ

-218 KFNKKTEFLD
+218 KLNKKSESLN

-252 VSLGLKY
+252 VYHGLKNL
-259 VEKISHPGLNE
+259 ERISNPGLKE
-270 LLALY
+270 LLNLY
-275 GLDRK
+275 GIERK

-305 SLELLTFSNE
+305 SLDLLTLSNDE
-315 RHLSSPDYLKD
+315 IPGIPEYLKN
-326 LAKELFEL
+326 LAKELYEL
-334 NQKRKEITSHA
+334 NQRRKDITKHA
-345 FEKAITLIETDKMYK
+345 FEKAISLIEANKMYD
-360 EDIILLYLQ
+360 ENIILIYLEK
-369 NVHES
+369 VHES

-385 RYSRPVIVFTDSE
+385 RYNKPVIVFTDSE
-398 EIVKGSARSIESLD
+398 EIIKGSARSIESLD
-412 IFELISNHKDMLHKF
+412 IFELISIHKEMLLKF
-427 GGHPMAAGMSIQKKN
+427 GGHPMAAGMSIEKKN
-442 LSAFFDELR
+442 LNEFFDKLR
-451 ISISKYNVPP
+451 ISISEYSVPKYK
-461 YRTYAVDMILD
+461 TYAVDMILN
-472 FSQLDISLANSLK
+472 FSQLNISLANSLK
-485 SFEPYGKGNEKIIF
+485 SFEPYGKGNEKMIF
-499 SSLKIS
+499 SSLKVSIS
-505 VNDIKIIGKNSN
+505 DIKIIGKNSN
-517 VLKMKISQNGI
+517 VLKMKIKQNEI

-537 IDFIIKKIENK
+537 IDSIIKKIGD
-548 VNKVK
+548 KVK
-553 VIGGCNFVIDE
+553 VTADYNFFIDE
-564 NNTFDIIYTVGIN
+564 NDTFDIIYTVGIN
-577 VFNGTER
+577 VFNSTER